1 MYDII
6 IQTLQKSLYL
16 QEETP
21 MLKKA
26 LSVIVAVVFVLCAAL
41 MTVSAADA
49 MEEYNYTEI
58 KSGYEGY
65 KPIPLLVI
73 VINFDADGDGKDAYK
88 EGKNTTVK
96 TSDAYKEQWAHSEE
110 SYWANSLFG
119 DEGNTMKNYFK
130 LMSKGNFWWT
140 PAEETYGE
148 ENNGIVYVTLNM
160 QHPGA
165 ISGQP
170 ASIGA
175 ARIPALQAA
184 AKYVDFAKY
193 DTDGNGGISWD
204 ELTVLFICGGRSTK
218 IDYSPTGYNI
228 WGMHSFQSPGTDW
241 YAHINGVRVMARKD
255 EAKYCVVGEMSYDG
269 KPIGFGTIAHELG
282 HVLGANDLY
291 TRGTNAVWC
300 GGPGDI
306 ALQGTGSGLGTLK
319 GVRALT
325 APSAID
331 PYYLIDYGF
340 EKAEVAQ
347 DGTYT
352 LYSRESDKGEYNIIK
367 INTGN
372 PKEYYLIENRYTKD
386 PSTYDAIPGAAKGI
400 QIWHVDESIMNGFL
414 VPNCY
419 TKGAPHA
426 PGLTPLYPNGN
437 TGGSAY
443 DNWSSKEG
451 KNLFDC
457 RKFKFIG
464 SDTWHTLL
472 SDEQAEKL
480 NLKIEMLS
488 ECGNE
493 MQIKVTGTVAVPV
506 DFKLSSTTTLD
517 TASVVGK
524 ITELN
529 CGSLNMITAVISK
542 KTDYSDPVATLYA
555 KPEENG
561 SFSFDF
567 TGLDSKSTYYAKITA
582 KGSNGESFR
591 ELKLYTKAPPK
602 VRTDDYSVYLYK
614 GMTKANRPYEVT
626 VKCGETLKYSFPM
639 EKSLEKFG
647 GWYYDV
653 DCTSPYNMATT
664 KDDCEPV
671 YLYARWIANDDA
683 VMLKIVNAKAKYE
696 VFAIKAGESFT
707 QPALEDNGGKTF
719 IGWYTDPQFTTEFVF
734 DEPIYDAGTVTIY
747 ARWEGDEPAPLATTT
762 PAATETTGTG
772 SSGGTTTTGTG
783 SSGGCKSIIGAGAS
797 FAVIGVIGAAL
808 VIGKKKEEQ

>member
-1 MYDII
+1 
-6 IQTLQKSLYL
+6 
-16 QEETP
+16 

-26 LSVIVAVVFVLCAAL
+26 LSVIVAVAFVLCAAF

-49 MEEYNYTEI
+49 MAEYNYTEI

-65 KPIPLLVI
+65 KPIPLLVL
-73 VINFDADGDGKDAYK
+73 VINFDADGDGKDAYE

-96 TSDAYKEQWAHSEE
+96 TSDAFKEQWAHSEE

-130 LMSKGNFWWT
+130 KMSKDNFWWE
-140 PAEETYGE
+140 PVEETYGE
-148 ENNGIVYVTLNM
+148 ENNGVVYVTLEM

-184 AKYVDFAKY
+184 AEYVDFAKY
-193 DTDGNGGISWD
+193 DTDGNGGLSWE
-204 ELTVLFICGGRSTK
+204 ELTVVYICGGRSTK

-228 WGMHSFQSPGTDW
+228 WGVHSFQSPGTDW
-241 YAHINGVRVMARKD
+241 YASINGVRVMARQD
-255 EAKYCVVGEMSYDG
+255 EAKYCAVGEMSYDG

-306 ALQGTGSGLGTLK
+306 ALQGGGSALGKLK
-319 GVRALT
+319 GVRDGE
-325 APSAID
+325 APAAID
-331 PYYLIDYGF
+331 PYYLLQYGF

-367 INTGN
+367 ISTAN

-386 PSTYDAIPGAAKGI
+386 ASSYDAIPGAAKGI
-400 QIWHVDESIMNGFL
+400 QIWHVDESIMNSFT

-419 TKGAPHA
+419 TNGSPHA
-426 PGLTPLYPNGN
+426 PGLTPLYPSGD
-437 TGGSAY
+437 TGGKNY
-443 DNWSSKEG
+443 DTWSSKEG
-451 KNLFDC
+451 KNLFDSHG
-457 RKFKFIG
+457 FKFVG
-464 SDTWHTLL
+464 SDTWYTLL
-472 SDEQAEKL
+472 TEEQAAQF

-488 ECGNE
+488 EVGNE
-493 MQIKVTGTVAVPV
+493 MRIKVTGTVAVPV
-506 DFKLSSTTTLD
+506 DFKFSYDTTVNS
-517 TASVVGK
+517 ASISGK
-524 ITELN
+524 ITDLN
-529 CGSLNMITAVISK
+529 AGTLNMITAVVSK
-542 KTDYSDPVATLYA
+542 KSDYSSPVETLYA

-567 TGLDSKSTYYAKITA
+567 SGLDSKSTYYTKITA
-582 KGSNGESFR
+582 KGSNGESVR

-614 GMTKANRPYEVT
+614 GMTAANRPYEVT

-671 YLYARWIANDDA
+671 YLYARWIANEDS
-683 VMLKIVNAKAKYE
+683 VTLKIVNAKAKYE
-696 VFAIKAGESFT
+696 VFAIKTGESFT
-707 QPALEDNGGKTF
+707 QPVLEDNNGKAF

-734 DEPIYDAGTVTIY
+734 DEPIYDAGTVTVY
-747 ARWEGDEPAPLATTT
+747 ARWEGDEPATTT
-762 PAATETTGTG
+762 TTVTETTSATSPESTSGTE
-772 SSGGTTTTGTG
+772 TTTGG
-783 SSGGCKSIIGAGAS
+783 KSSGGCGSVIGVGAS
-797 FAVIGVIGAAL
+797 FAMIGVIGAAL

>member
-1 MYDII
+1 
-6 IQTLQKSLYL
+6 
-16 QEETP
+16 

-26 LSVIVAVVFVLCAAL
+26 LSVIVAVAFVLCAAF

-49 MEEYNYTEI
+49 MAEYNYTEI

-65 KPIPLLVI
+65 KPIPLLVL
-73 VINFDADGDGKDAYK
+73 VINFDADGDGKDAYE

-96 TSDAYKEQWAHSEE
+96 TSDAFKEQWAHSEE

-130 LMSKGNFWWT
+130 KMSKDNFWWE
-140 PAEETYGE
+140 PVEETYGE
-148 ENNGIVYVTLNM
+148 ENNGVVYVTLEM

-184 AKYVDFAKY
+184 AEYVDFAKY
-193 DTDGNGGISWD
+193 DTDGNGGLSWE
-204 ELTVLFICGGRSTK
+204 ELTVVYICGGRSTK

-228 WGMHSFQSPGTDW
+228 WGVHSFQSPGTDW
-241 YAHINGVRVMARKD
+241 YASINGVRVMARQD
-255 EAKYCVVGEMSYDG
+255 EAKYCAVGEMSYDG

-306 ALQGTGSGLGTLK
+306 ALQGGGSALGKLK
-319 GVRALT
+319 GVRDGE
-325 APSAID
+325 APAAID
-331 PYYLIDYGF
+331 PYYLLQYGF

-367 INTGN
+367 ISTAN

-386 PSTYDAIPGAAKGI
+386 ASSYDAIPGAAKGI
-400 QIWHVDESIMNGFL
+400 QIWHVDESIMNSFT

-419 TKGAPHA
+419 TNGSPHA
-426 PGLTPLYPNGN
+426 PGLTPLYPNGD
-437 TGGSAY
+437 TGGKNY
-443 DNWSSKEG
+443 DTWSSKEG
-451 KNLFDC
+451 KNLFESHG
-457 RKFKFIG
+457 FKFVG
-464 SDTWHTLL
+464 SDTWYTLL
-472 SDEQAEKL
+472 TEEQAAQF

-488 ECGNE
+488 EVGNE
-493 MQIKVTGTVAVPV
+493 MRIKVTGTVAVPV
-506 DFKLSSTTTLD
+506 DFKFSYDTTVNS
-517 TASVVGK
+517 ASISGK
-524 ITELN
+524 ITDLN
-529 CGSLNMITAVISK
+529 AGTLNMITAVVSK
-542 KTDYSDPVATLYA
+542 KSDYSSPVETLYA

-567 TGLDSKSTYYAKITA
+567 SGLDSKSTYYTKITA
-582 KGSNGESFR
+582 KGSNGESVR

-614 GMTKANRPYEVT
+614 GMTAANRPYEVT

-647 GWYYDV
+647 GWYYDI

-671 YLYARWIANDDA
+671 YLYARWIANDNA

-696 VFAIKAGESFT
+696 VFAIKTGESFT
-707 QPALEDNGGKTF
+707 QPVLEDNNGKAF

-734 DEPIYDAGTVTIY
+734 DEPIYDAGTVTVY
-747 ARWEGDEPAPLATTT
+747 ARWEGDEPATTT
-762 PAATETTGTG
+762 TTVTETTSATSPESTSGTE
-772 SSGGTTTTGTG
+772 TTTGG
-783 SSGGCKSIIGAGAS
+783 KSSGGCGSVIGVGAS
-797 FAVIGVIGAAL
+797 FAMIGVIGAAL

>member
-1 MYDII
+1 
-6 IQTLQKSLYL
+6 
-16 QEETP
+16 

-26 LSVIVAVVFVLCAAL
+26 LSVIVAVAFVLCAAF

-49 MEEYNYTEI
+49 MAEYNYTEI

-65 KPIPLLVI
+65 KPVPLLVL

-130 LMSKGNFWWT
+130 LMSKGNFWWE
-140 PAEETYGE
+140 PVEETYGE
-148 ENNGIVYVTLNM
+148 ENNGVVYVTLNM

-184 AKYVDFAKY
+184 AEYVDFAKY
-193 DTDGNGGISWD
+193 DTDGNGGLSWE
-204 ELTVLFICGGRSTK
+204 ELTVVYICGGRSTK

-241 YAHINGVRVMARKD
+241 YAPINGVRVMARQD

-269 KPIGFGTIAHELG
+269 NPIGFGTIAHELG

-306 ALQGTGSGLGTLK
+306 ALQGGGSALGKLK
-319 GVRALT
+319 GVRDGE
-325 APSAID
+325 APAAID
-331 PYYLIDYGF
+331 PYYLLQYGF

-347 DGTYT
+347 DETYT

-367 INTGN
+367 ISTAN

-386 PSTYDAIPGAAKGI
+386 ASSYDAITGAAKGI
-400 QIWHVDESIMNGFL
+400 QIWHVDESIMNSFA

-419 TKGAPHA
+419 TNGSPHA
-426 PGLTPLYPNGN
+426 PGLTPLYPNGD
-437 TGGSAY
+437 TGGKNY
-443 DNWSSKEG
+443 DTWSSKEG
-451 KNLFDC
+451 KNLFDSHG
-457 RKFKFIG
+457 FKFVG
-464 SDTWHTLL
+464 SDTWYTLL
-472 SDEQAEKL
+472 TEEQAAQF

-488 ECGNE
+488 EVGNE

-506 DFKLSSTTTLD
+506 DFKFSYDTTVNS
-517 TASVVGK
+517 ASISGK
-524 ITELN
+524 ITDLN
-529 CGSLNMITAVISK
+529 AGTLNMITAVISK
-542 KTDYSDPVATLYA
+542 KSDYSDPVATLYA

-567 TGLDSKSTYYAKITA
+567 SGLDNKSTYYAKITA
-582 KGSNGESFR
+582 KGSNGEAVR

-614 GMTKANRPYEVT
+614 GMTAANRPYEVT

-671 YLYARWIANDDA
+671 YLYARWIANEDS
-683 VMLKIVNAKAKYE
+683 VTLKIVNAKAKYE
-696 VFAIKAGESFT
+696 VFAIKTGESFT
-707 QPALEDNGGKTF
+707 QPVLEDNNGKAF

-747 ARWEGDEPAPLATTT
+747 ARWEGDEPATTT
-762 PAATETTGTG
+762 TTVTETTSATSPESTSGT
-772 SSGGTTTTGTG
+772 GTTTDGK
-783 SSGGCKSIIGAGAS
+783 SSGGCGSVIGVGAS
-797 FAVIGVIGAAL
+797 FAMIGVIGAAL

>member
-1 MYDII
+1 
-6 IQTLQKSLYL
+6 
-16 QEETP
+16 

-26 LSVIVAVVFVLCAAL
+26 LSVIVAVAFVLCAAF

-49 MEEYNYTEI
+49 MAEYNYTEI

-65 KPIPLLVI
+65 KPIPLLVL
-73 VINFDADGDGKDAYK
+73 VINFDADGDGKDAYE

-96 TSDAYKEQWAHSEE
+96 TSDAFKEQWAHSEE
-110 SYWANSLFG
+110 SYWASSLFG

-130 LMSKGNFWWT
+130 KMSKDNFWWE
-140 PAEETYGE
+140 PVEETYGE
-148 ENNGIVYVTLNM
+148 ENNGVVYVTLEM

-184 AKYVDFAKY
+184 AEYVDFAKY
-193 DTDGNGGISWD
+193 DTDGNGGLSWE
-204 ELTVLFICGGRSTK
+204 ELTVVYICGGRSTK

-228 WGMHSFQSPGTDW
+228 WGVHSFQSPGTDW
-241 YAHINGVRVMARKD
+241 YASINGVRVMARQD
-255 EAKYCVVGEMSYDG
+255 EAKYCAVGEMSYDG

-306 ALQGTGSGLGTLK
+306 ALQGGGSALGKLK
-319 GVRALT
+319 GVRDGE
-325 APSAID
+325 APAAID
-331 PYYLIDYGF
+331 PYYLLQYGF

-367 INTGN
+367 ISTAN

-386 PSTYDAIPGAAKGI
+386 ASSYDAIPGAAKGI
-400 QIWHVDESIMNGFL
+400 QIWHVDESIMNSFT

-419 TKGAPHA
+419 TNGSPHA
-426 PGLTPLYPNGN
+426 PGLTPLYPNGD
-437 TGGSAY
+437 TGGKNY
-443 DNWSSKEG
+443 DTWSSKEG
-451 KNLFDC
+451 KNLFDSHG
-457 RKFKFIG
+457 FKFVG
-464 SDTWHTLL
+464 SDTWYTLL
-472 SDEQAEKL
+472 TEEQAAQF

-488 ECGNE
+488 EVGNE
-493 MQIKVTGTVAVPV
+493 MRIKVTGTVAVPV
-506 DFKLSSTTTLD
+506 DFKFSYDTTVNS
-517 TASVVGK
+517 ASISGK
-524 ITELN
+524 ITDLN
-529 CGSLNMITAVISK
+529 AGTLNMITAVISK
-542 KTDYSDPVATLYA
+542 KSDYSSPVETLYA

-567 TGLDSKSTYYAKITA
+567 SGLDSKSTYYTKITA
-582 KGSNGESFR
+582 KGSNGESVR

-614 GMTKANRPYEVT
+614 GMTAANRPYEVT

-647 GWYYDV
+647 GWYYDI

-671 YLYARWIANDDA
+671 YLYARWIANDNA

-696 VFAIKAGESFT
+696 VFAIKTGESFT
-707 QPALEDNGGKTF
+707 QPVLEDNNGKAF

-734 DEPIYDAGTVTIY
+734 DEPIYDAGTVTVY
-747 ARWEGDEPAPLATTT
+747 ARWEGDEPATTT
-762 PAATETTGTG
+762 TTVTETTSATSPESTSGTE
-772 SSGGTTTTGTG
+772 TTTGG
-783 SSGGCKSIIGAGAS
+783 KSSGGCGSVIGVGAS
-797 FAVIGVIGAAL
+797 FAMIGVIGAAL

>member
-1 MYDII
+1 
-6 IQTLQKSLYL
+6 
-16 QEETP
+16 

-26 LSVIVAVVFVLCAAL
+26 LSVIVAVAFVLCAAF

-49 MEEYNYTEI
+49 MAEYNYTEI

-65 KPIPLLVI
+65 KPIPLLVL
-73 VINFDADGDGKDAYK
+73 VINFDADGDGKDAYE

-96 TSDAYKEQWAHSEE
+96 TSDAFKEQWAHSEE

-130 LMSKGNFWWT
+130 KMSKDNFWWE
-140 PAEETYGE
+140 PVEETYGE
-148 ENNGIVYVTLNM
+148 ENNGVVYVTLEM

-184 AKYVDFAKY
+184 AEYVDFAKY
-193 DTDGNGGISWD
+193 DTDGNGGLSWE
-204 ELTVLFICGGRSTK
+204 ELTVVYICGGRSTK

-228 WGMHSFQSPGTDW
+228 WGVHSFQSPGTDW
-241 YAHINGVRVMARKD
+241 YASINGVRVMARQD
-255 EAKYCVVGEMSYDG
+255 EAKYCAVGEMSYDG

-306 ALQGTGSGLGTLK
+306 ALQGGGSALGKLK
-319 GVRALT
+319 GVRDGE
-325 APSAID
+325 APAAID
-331 PYYLIDYGF
+331 PYYLLQYGF

-367 INTGN
+367 ISTAN

-386 PSTYDAIPGAAKGI
+386 ASSYDAIPGAAKGI
-400 QIWHVDESIMNGFL
+400 QIWHVDESIMNSFT

-419 TKGAPHA
+419 TNGSPHA
-426 PGLTPLYPNGN
+426 PGLTPLYPNGD
-437 TGGSAY
+437 TGGKNY
-443 DNWSSKEG
+443 DTWSSKEG
-451 KNLFDC
+451 KNLFDSHG
-457 RKFKFIG
+457 FKFVG
-464 SDTWHTLL
+464 SDTWYTLL
-472 SDEQAEKL
+472 TEEQAAQF

-488 ECGNE
+488 EVGNE
-493 MQIKVTGTVAVPV
+493 MRIKVTGTVAVPV
-506 DFKLSSTTTLD
+506 DFKFSYDTTVNS
-517 TASVVGK
+517 ASISGK
-524 ITELN
+524 ITDLN
-529 CGSLNMITAVISK
+529 AGTLNMITAVVSK
-542 KTDYSDPVATLYA
+542 KSDYSSPVETLYA

-567 TGLDSKSTYYAKITA
+567 SGLDSKSTYYTKITA
-582 KGSNGESFR
+582 KGSNGESVR

-614 GMTKANRPYEVT
+614 GMTAANRPYEVT

-647 GWYYDV
+647 GWYYDI

-671 YLYARWIANDDA
+671 YLYARWIANDNA

-696 VFAIKAGESFT
+696 VFAIKTGESFT
-707 QPALEDNGGKTF
+707 QPVLEDNNGKAF

-734 DEPIYDAGTVTIY
+734 DEPIYDAGTVTVY
-747 ARWEGDEPAPLATTT
+747 ARWEGDEPATTT
-762 PAATETTGTG
+762 TTVTETTSATSPESTSGTE
-772 SSGGTTTTGTG
+772 TTTGG
-783 SSGGCKSIIGAGAS
+783 KSSGGCGSVIGVGAS
-797 FAVIGVIGAAL
+797 FAMIGVIGAAL

>member
-1 MYDII
+1 
-6 IQTLQKSLYL
+6 
-16 QEETP
+16 

-26 LSVIVAVVFVLCAAL
+26 LSVIVAVAFVLCAVF

-49 MEEYNYTEI
+49 MAEYNYTEI

-65 KPIPLLVI
+65 KPIPLLVL
-73 VINFDADGDGKDAYK
+73 VINFDADGDGKDAYE

-96 TSDAYKEQWAHSEE
+96 TSDAFKEQWAHSEE
-110 SYWANSLFG
+110 SYWASSLFG

-130 LMSKGNFWWT
+130 KMSKDNFWWE
-140 PAEETYGE
+140 PVEETYGE
-148 ENNGIVYVTLNM
+148 ENNGVVYVTLEM

-184 AKYVDFAKY
+184 AEYVDFAKY
-193 DTDGNGGISWD
+193 DTDGNGGLSWE
-204 ELTVLFICGGRSTK
+204 ELTVVYICGGRSTK

-228 WGMHSFQSPGTDW
+228 WGVHSFQSPGTDW
-241 YAHINGVRVMARKD
+241 YASINGVRVMARQD
-255 EAKYCVVGEMSYDG
+255 EAKYCAVGEMSYDG

-306 ALQGTGSGLGTLK
+306 ALQGGGSALGKLK
-319 GVRALT
+319 GVRDGE
-325 APSAID
+325 APAAID
-331 PYYLIDYGF
+331 PYYLLQYGF

-367 INTGN
+367 ISTAN

-386 PSTYDAIPGAAKGI
+386 ASSYDAIPGAAKGI
-400 QIWHVDESIMNGFL
+400 QIWHVDESIMNSFT

-419 TKGAPHA
+419 TNGSPHA
-426 PGLTPLYPNGN
+426 PGLTPLYPNGD
-437 TGGSAY
+437 TGGKNY
-443 DNWSSKEG
+443 DTWSSKEG
-451 KNLFDC
+451 KNLFDSHG
-457 RKFKFIG
+457 FKFVG
-464 SDTWHTLL
+464 SDTWYTLL
-472 SDEQAEKL
+472 TEEQAAQF

-488 ECGNE
+488 EVGNE
-493 MQIKVTGTVAVPV
+493 MRIKVTGTVAVPV
-506 DFKLSSTTTLD
+506 DFKFSYDTTVNS
-517 TASVVGK
+517 ASISGK
-524 ITELN
+524 ITDLN
-529 CGSLNMITAVISK
+529 SGTLNMITAVISK
-542 KTDYSDPVATLYA
+542 KSDYSSPVETLYA

-567 TGLDSKSTYYAKITA
+567 SGLDSKSTYYTKITA
-582 KGSNGESFR
+582 KGSNGESVR

-614 GMTKANRPYEVT
+614 GMTAANRPYEVT

-647 GWYYDV
+647 GWYYDI

-671 YLYARWIANDDA
+671 YLYARWIANDNA

-696 VFAIKAGESFT
+696 VFAIKTGESFT
-707 QPALEDNGGKTF
+707 QPVLEDNNGKAF
-719 IGWYTDPQFTTEFVF
+719 VGWYTDPQFTTEFVF
-734 DEPIYDAGTVTIY
+734 DEPIYDAGTVTVY
-747 ARWEGDEPAPLATTT
+747 ARWEGDEPATTT
-762 PAATETTGTG
+762 TTVTETTSATSPESTSGTE
-772 SSGGTTTTGTG
+772 TTTGG
-783 SSGGCKSIIGAGAS
+783 KSSGGCGSVIGVGAS
-797 FAVIGVIGAAL
+797 FAMIGVIGAAL

>member
-1 MYDII
+1 
-6 IQTLQKSLYL
+6 
-16 QEETP
+16 

-26 LSVIVAVVFVLCAAL
+26 LSVIVAVAFVLCAAF

-49 MEEYNYTEI
+49 MAEYNYTEI

-65 KPIPLLVI
+65 KPIPLLVL
-73 VINFDADGDGKDAYK
+73 VINFDADGDGKDAYE

-96 TSDAYKEQWAHSEE
+96 TSDAFKEQWAHSEE

-130 LMSKGNFWWT
+130 KMSKDNFWWE
-140 PAEETYGE
+140 PVEETYGE
-148 ENNGIVYVTLNM
+148 ENNGVVYVTLEM

-184 AKYVDFAKY
+184 AEYVDFAKY
-193 DTDGNGGISWD
+193 DTDGNGGLSWE
-204 ELTVLFICGGRSTK
+204 ELTVVYICGGRSTK

-228 WGMHSFQSPGTDW
+228 WGVHSFQSPGTDW
-241 YAHINGVRVMARKD
+241 YASINGVRVMARQD
-255 EAKYCVVGEMSYDG
+255 EAKYCAVGEMSYDG

-306 ALQGTGSGLGTLK
+306 ALQGGGSALGKLK
-319 GVRALT
+319 GVRDGE
-325 APSAID
+325 APAAID
-331 PYYLIDYGF
+331 PYYLLQYGF

-367 INTGN
+367 ISTAN

-386 PSTYDAIPGAAKGI
+386 ASSYDAIPGAAKGI
-400 QIWHVDESIMNGFL
+400 QIWHVDESIMNSFT

-419 TKGAPHA
+419 TNGSPHA
-426 PGLTPLYPNGN
+426 PGLTPLYPSGD
-437 TGGSAY
+437 TGGKNY
-443 DNWSSKEG
+443 DTWSSKEG
-451 KNLFDC
+451 KNLFDSHG
-457 RKFKFIG
+457 FKFVG
-464 SDTWHTLL
+464 SDTWYTLL
-472 SDEQAEKL
+472 TEEQAAQF

-488 ECGNE
+488 EVGNE
-493 MQIKVTGTVAVPV
+493 MRIKVTGTVAVPV
-506 DFKLSSTTTLD
+506 DFKFSYDTTVNS
-517 TASVVGK
+517 ASISGK
-524 ITELN
+524 ITDLN
-529 CGSLNMITAVISK
+529 AGTLNMITAVVSK
-542 KTDYSDPVATLYA
+542 KSDYSSPVETLYA

-567 TGLDSKSTYYAKITA
+567 SGLDSKSTYYTKITA
-582 KGSNGESFR
+582 KGSNGESVR

-614 GMTKANRPYEVT
+614 GMTAANRPYEVT

-647 GWYYDV
+647 GWYYDI

-671 YLYARWIANDDA
+671 YLYARWIANDNA
-683 VMLKIVNAKAKYE
+683 VMLKIVNAKANYE
-696 VFAIKAGESFT
+696 VFAIKTGESFT
-707 QPALEDNGGKTF
+707 QPVLEDNNGKAF
-719 IGWYTDPQFTTEFVF
+719 VGWYTDPQFTTEFVF
-734 DEPIYDAGTVTIY
+734 DEPIYDAGTVTVY
-747 ARWEGDEPAPLATTT
+747 ARWEGDEPATTT
-762 PAATETTGTG
+762 TTVTETTSATSPESTSGTE
-772 SSGGTTTTGTG
+772 TTTGG
-783 SSGGCKSIIGAGAS
+783 KSSGGCGSVIGVGAS
-797 FAVIGVIGAAL
+797 FAMIGVIGAAL

>member
-1 MYDII
+1 
-6 IQTLQKSLYL
+6 
-16 QEETP
+16 

-26 LSVIVAVVFVLCAAL
+26 LSVIVAVAFVLCAAF

-49 MEEYNYTEI
+49 MAEYNYTEI

-65 KPIPLLVI
+65 KPIPLLVL
-73 VINFDADGDGKDAYK
+73 VINFDADGDGKDAYE

-96 TSDAYKEQWAHSEE
+96 TSDAFKEQWAHSEE

-130 LMSKGNFWWT
+130 KMSKDNFWWE
-140 PAEETYGE
+140 PVEETYGE
-148 ENNGIVYVTLNM
+148 ENNGVVYVTLEM

-184 AKYVDFAKY
+184 AEYVDFAKY
-193 DTDGNGGISWD
+193 DTDGNGGLSWE
-204 ELTVLFICGGRSTK
+204 ELTVVYICGGRSTK

-228 WGMHSFQSPGTDW
+228 WGVHSFQSPGTDW
-241 YAHINGVRVMARKD
+241 YASINGVRVMARQD
-255 EAKYCVVGEMSYDG
+255 EAKYCAVGEMSYDG
-269 KPIGFGTIAHELG
+269 KPIGFGTIAHELC

-306 ALQGTGSGLGTLK
+306 ALQGGGSALGKLK
-319 GVRALT
+319 GVRDGE
-325 APSAID
+325 APAAID
-331 PYYLIDYGF
+331 PYYLLQYGF

-367 INTGN
+367 ISTAN

-386 PSTYDAIPGAAKGI
+386 ASSYDAIPGAAKGI
-400 QIWHVDESIMNGFL
+400 QIWHVDESIMNSFT

-419 TKGAPHA
+419 TNGSPHA
-426 PGLTPLYPNGN
+426 PGLTPLYPNGD
-437 TGGSAY
+437 TGGKNY
-443 DNWSSKEG
+443 DTWSSKEG
-451 KNLFDC
+451 KNLFDSHG
-457 RKFKFIG
+457 FKFVG
-464 SDTWHTLL
+464 SDTWYTLL
-472 SDEQAEKL
+472 TEEQAAQF

-488 ECGNE
+488 EVGNE
-493 MQIKVTGTVAVPV
+493 MRIKVTGTVAVPV
-506 DFKLSSTTTLD
+506 DFKFSYDTTVNS
-517 TASVVGK
+517 ASISGK
-524 ITELN
+524 ITDLN
-529 CGSLNMITAVISK
+529 AGTLNMITAVVSK
-542 KTDYSDPVATLYA
+542 KSDYSSPVETLYA

-567 TGLDSKSTYYAKITA
+567 SGLDSKSTYYTKITA
-582 KGSNGESFR
+582 KGSNGESVR

-614 GMTKANRPYEVT
+614 GMTAANRPYEVT

-647 GWYYDV
+647 GWYYDI

-671 YLYARWIANDDA
+671 YLYARWIANDNA

-696 VFAIKAGESFT
+696 VFAIKTGESFT
-707 QPALEDNGGKTF
+707 QPVLEDNNGKAF

-734 DEPIYDAGTVTIY
+734 DEPIYDAGTITVY
-747 ARWEGDEPAPLATTT
+747 ARWEGDEPATTT
-762 PAATETTGTG
+762 TTVTETTSATSPESTSGTE
-772 SSGGTTTTGTG
+772 TTTGG
-783 SSGGCKSIIGAGAS
+783 KSSGGCGSVIGVGAS
-797 FAVIGVIGAAL
+797 FAMIGVIGAAL

>member
-1 MYDII
+1 
-6 IQTLQKSLYL
+6 
-16 QEETP
+16 

-26 LSVIVAVVFVLCAAL
+26 LSVIVAVAFVLCAAF

-49 MEEYNYTEI
+49 MAEYNYTEI

-65 KPIPLLVI
+65 KPIPLLVL
-73 VINFDADGDGKDAYK
+73 VINFDADGDGKDAYE

-130 LMSKGNFWWT
+130 KMSKDNFWWE
-140 PAEETYGE
+140 PVEETYGE
-148 ENNGIVYVTLNM
+148 ENNGVVYVTLEM

-184 AKYVDFAKY
+184 AEYVDFAKY
-193 DTDGNGGISWD
+193 DTDGNGGLSWE
-204 ELTVLFICGGRSTK
+204 ELTVVYICGGRSTK

-228 WGMHSFQSPGTDW
+228 WGVHSFQSPGTDW
-241 YAHINGVRVMARKD
+241 YASINGVRVMARQD
-255 EAKYCVVGEMSYDG
+255 EAKYCAVGEMSYDG

-306 ALQGTGSGLGTLK
+306 ALQGGGSALGKLK
-319 GVRALT
+319 GVRDGE
-325 APSAID
+325 APAAID
-331 PYYLIDYGF
+331 PYYLLQYGF

-367 INTGN
+367 ISTAN

-386 PSTYDAIPGAAKGI
+386 ASSYDAIPGAAKGI
-400 QIWHVDESIMNGFL
+400 QIWHVDESIMNSFT

-419 TKGAPHA
+419 TNGSPHA
-426 PGLTPLYPNGN
+426 PGLTPLYPNGD
-437 TGGSAY
+437 TGGKNY
-443 DNWSSKEG
+443 DTWSSKEG
-451 KNLFDC
+451 KNLFDSHG
-457 RKFKFIG
+457 FKFVG
-464 SDTWHTLL
+464 SDTWYTLL
-472 SDEQAEKL
+472 TEEQAAQF

-488 ECGNE
+488 EVGNE
-493 MQIKVTGTVAVPV
+493 MRIKVTGTVAVPV
-506 DFKLSSTTTLD
+506 DFKFSYDTTVNS
-517 TASVVGK
+517 ASISGK
-524 ITELN
+524 ITDLN
-529 CGSLNMITAVISK
+529 SGTLNMITAVVSK
-542 KTDYSDPVATLYA
+542 KSDYSSPVETLYA

-567 TGLDSKSTYYAKITA
+567 SGLDSKSTYYTKITA
-582 KGSNGESFR
+582 KGSNGESVR

-614 GMTKANRPYEVT
+614 GMTAANRPYEVT

-647 GWYYDV
+647 GWYYDI

-671 YLYARWIANDDA
+671 YLYARWIANDNA

-696 VFAIKAGESFT
+696 VFAIKTGESFT
-707 QPALEDNGGKTF
+707 QPVLEDNNGKAF
-719 IGWYTDPQFTTEFVF
+719 VGWYTDPQFTTEFVF
-734 DEPIYDAGTVTIY
+734 DEPIYDAGTVTVY
-747 ARWEGDEPAPLATTT
+747 ARWEGDEPATTT
-762 PAATETTGTG
+762 TTVTETTSATSPESTSGTE
-772 SSGGTTTTGTG
+772 TTTGG
-783 SSGGCKSIIGAGAS
+783 KSSGGCGSVIGVGAS
-797 FAVIGVIGAAL
+797 FAMIGVIGAAL

>member
-1 MYDII
+1 
-6 IQTLQKSLYL
+6 
-16 QEETP
+16 

-26 LSVIVAVVFVLCAAL
+26 LSVIVAVAFVLCAAF

-49 MEEYNYTEI
+49 MAEYNYTEI

-65 KPIPLLVI
+65 KPIPLLVL
-73 VINFDADGDGKDAYK
+73 VINFDADGDGKDAYE

-96 TSDAYKEQWAHSEE
+96 TSDAFKEQWAHSEE

-130 LMSKGNFWWT
+130 KMSKDNFWWE
-140 PAEETYGE
+140 PVEETYGE
-148 ENNGIVYVTLNM
+148 ENNGVVYVTLEM

-184 AKYVDFAKY
+184 AEYVDFAKY
-193 DTDGNGGISWD
+193 DTDGNGGLSWE
-204 ELTVLFICGGRSTK
+204 ELTVVYICGGRSTK

-228 WGMHSFQSPGTDW
+228 WGVHSFQSPGTDW
-241 YAHINGVRVMARKD
+241 YASINGVRVMARQD
-255 EAKYCVVGEMSYDG
+255 EAKYCAVGEMSYDG

-306 ALQGTGSGLGTLK
+306 ALQGGGSALGKLK
-319 GVRALT
+319 GVRDGE
-325 APSAID
+325 APAAID
-331 PYYLIDYGF
+331 PYYLLQYGF

-367 INTGN
+367 ISTAN

-386 PSTYDAIPGAAKGI
+386 ASSYDAIPGAAKGI
-400 QIWHVDESIMNGFL
+400 QIWHVDESIMNSFT

-419 TKGAPHA
+419 TNGSPHA
-426 PGLTPLYPNGN
+426 PGLTPLYPNGD
-437 TGGSAY
+437 TGGKNY
-443 DNWSSKEG
+443 DTWSSKEG
-451 KNLFDC
+451 KNLFDSHG
-457 RKFKFIG
+457 FKFVG
-464 SDTWHTLL
+464 SDTWYTLL
-472 SDEQAEKL
+472 TEEQAAQF

-488 ECGNE
+488 EVGNE
-493 MQIKVTGTVAVPV
+493 MRIKVTGTVAVPV
-506 DFKLSSTTTLD
+506 DFKFSYDTTVNS
-517 TASVVGK
+517 ASISGK
-524 ITELN
+524 ITDLN
-529 CGSLNMITAVISK
+529 AGTLNMITAVVSK
-542 KTDYSDPVATLYA
+542 KSDYSSPVETLYA

-567 TGLDSKSTYYAKITA
+567 SGLDSKSTYYTKITA
-582 KGSNGESFR
+582 KGSNGESVR

-614 GMTKANRPYEVT
+614 GMTAANRPYEVT

-647 GWYYDV
+647 GWYYDI

-671 YLYARWIANDDA
+671 YLYARWIANDNA

-696 VFAIKAGESFT
+696 VFAIKTGESFT
-707 QPALEDNGGKTF
+707 QPVLEDNNGKAF

-734 DEPIYDAGTVTIY
+734 DEPIYDAGTVTVY
-747 ARWEGDEPAPLATTT
+747 ARWEGDEPATTT
-762 PAATETTGTG
+762 TTVTETISATSPESTSGTETTTG
-772 SSGGTTTTGTG
+772 GK
-783 SSGGCKSIIGAGAS
+783 SSGGCGSVIGVGAS
-797 FAVIGVIGAAL
+797 FAMIGVIGAAL

>member
-1 MYDII
+1 
-6 IQTLQKSLYL
+6 
-16 QEETP
+16 

-26 LSVIVAVVFVLCAAL
+26 LSVIVAVAFVLCAAF

-49 MEEYNYTEI
+49 MAEYNYTEI

-65 KPIPLLVI
+65 KPIPLLVL
-73 VINFDADGDGKDAYK
+73 VINFDADGDGKDAYE

-110 SYWANSLFG
+110 SYWASSLFG

-130 LMSKGNFWWT
+130 KMSKDNFWWE
-140 PAEETYGE
+140 PVEETYGE
-148 ENNGIVYVTLNM
+148 ENNGVVYVTLEM

-184 AKYVDFAKY
+184 AEYVDFAKY
-193 DTDGNGGISWD
+193 DTDGNGGLSWE
-204 ELTVLFICGGRSTK
+204 ELTVVYICGGRSTK

-228 WGMHSFQSPGTDW
+228 WGVHSFQSPGTDW
-241 YAHINGVRVMARKD
+241 YASINGVRVMARQD
-255 EAKYCVVGEMSYDG
+255 EAKYCAVGEMSYDG

-306 ALQGTGSGLGTLK
+306 ALQGGGSALGKLK
-319 GVRALT
+319 GVRDGE
-325 APSAID
+325 APAAID
-331 PYYLIDYGF
+331 PYYLLQYGF

-367 INTGN
+367 ISTAN

-386 PSTYDAIPGAAKGI
+386 ASSYDAIPGAAKGI
-400 QIWHVDESIMNGFL
+400 QIWHVDESIMNSFT

-419 TKGAPHA
+419 TNGSPHA
-426 PGLTPLYPNGN
+426 PGLTPLYPNGD
-437 TGGSAY
+437 TGGKNY
-443 DNWSSKEG
+443 DTWSSKEG
-451 KNLFDC
+451 KNLFDSHG
-457 RKFKFIG
+457 FKFVG
-464 SDTWHTLL
+464 SDTWYTLL
-472 SDEQAEKL
+472 TEEQAAQF

-488 ECGNE
+488 EVGNE
-493 MQIKVTGTVAVPV
+493 MRIKVTGTVAVPV
-506 DFKLSSTTTLD
+506 DFKFSYDTTVNS
-517 TASVVGK
+517 ASISGK
-524 ITELN
+524 ITDLN
-529 CGSLNMITAVISK
+529 AGTLNMITAVVSK
-542 KTDYSDPVATLYA
+542 KSDYSSPVETLYA

-567 TGLDSKSTYYAKITA
+567 SGLDSKSTYYTKITA
-582 KGSNGESFR
+582 KGSNGESVR

-614 GMTKANRPYEVT
+614 GMTAANRPYEVT

-671 YLYARWIANDDA
+671 YLYARWIANEDS
-683 VMLKIVNAKAKYE
+683 VTLKIVNAKAKYE
-696 VFAIKAGESFT
+696 VFAIKTGESFT
-707 QPALEDNGGKTF
+707 QPVLEDNNGKAF

-734 DEPIYDAGTVTIY
+734 DEPIYDAGTVTVY
-747 ARWEGDEPAPLATTT
+747 ARWEGDEPATTT
-762 PAATETTGTG
+762 TTVTETTSATSPESTSGTE
-772 SSGGTTTTGTG
+772 TTTGG
-783 SSGGCKSIIGAGAS
+783 KSSGGCGSVIGVGAS
-797 FAVIGVIGAAL
+797 FAMIGVIGAAL

>member
-1 MYDII
+1 
-6 IQTLQKSLYL
+6 
-16 QEETP
+16 

-26 LSVIVAVVFVLCAAL
+26 LSVIVAVAFVLCAAF

-49 MEEYNYTEI
+49 MAEYNYTEI

-65 KPIPLLVI
+65 KPIPLLVL
-73 VINFDADGDGKDAYK
+73 VINFDADGDGKDAYE

-96 TSDAYKEQWAHSEE
+96 TSDAFKEQWAHSEE

-130 LMSKGNFWWT
+130 KMSKDNFWWE
-140 PAEETYGE
+140 PVEETYGE
-148 ENNGIVYVTLNM
+148 ENNGVVYVTLEM

-184 AKYVDFAKY
+184 AEYVDFAKY
-193 DTDGNGGISWD
+193 DTDGNGGLSWE
-204 ELTVLFICGGRSTK
+204 ELTVVYICGGRSTK

-228 WGMHSFQSPGTDW
+228 WGVHSFQSPGTDW
-241 YAHINGVRVMARKD
+241 YASINGVRVMARQD
-255 EAKYCVVGEMSYDG
+255 EAKYCAVGEMSYDG

-306 ALQGTGSGLGTLK
+306 ALQGGGSALGKLK
-319 GVRALT
+319 GVRDGE
-325 APSAID
+325 APAAID
-331 PYYLIDYGF
+331 PYYLLQYGF

-367 INTGN
+367 ISTAN

-386 PSTYDAIPGAAKGI
+386 ASSYDAIPGAAKGI
-400 QIWHVDESIMNGFL
+400 QIWHVDESIMNSFT

-419 TKGAPHA
+419 TNGSPHA
-426 PGLTPLYPNGN
+426 PGLTPLYPNGD
-437 TGGSAY
+437 TGGKNY
-443 DNWSSKEG
+443 DTWSSKEG
-451 KNLFDC
+451 KNLFDSHG
-457 RKFKFIG
+457 FKFVG
-464 SDTWHTLL
+464 SDTWYTLL
-472 SDEQAEKL
+472 TEEQAAQF

-488 ECGNE
+488 EVGNE
-493 MQIKVTGTVAVPV
+493 MRIKVTGTVAVPV
-506 DFKLSSTTTLD
+506 DFKFSYDTTVNS
-517 TASVVGK
+517 ASISGK
-524 ITELN
+524 ITDLN
-529 CGSLNMITAVISK
+529 AGTLNMITAVVSK
-542 KTDYSDPVATLYA
+542 KSDYSSPVETLYA

-567 TGLDSKSTYYAKITA
+567 SGLDSKSTYYTKITA
-582 KGSNGESFR
+582 KGSNGESVR

-614 GMTKANRPYEVT
+614 GMTAANRPYEVT

-647 GWYYDV
+647 GWYYDI

-671 YLYARWIANDDA
+671 YLYARWIANDNA

-696 VFAIKAGESFT
+696 VFAIKTGESFT
-707 QPALEDNGGKTF
+707 QPVLEDNNGKAF
-719 IGWYTDPQFTTEFVF
+719 VGWYTDPQFTTEFVF
-734 DEPIYDAGTVTIY
+734 DEPIYDAGTVTVY
-747 ARWEGDEPAPLATTT
+747 ARWEGDEPATTT
-762 PAATETTGTG
+762 TTVTETTSATSPESTSGTE
-772 SSGGTTTTGTG
+772 TTTGG
-783 SSGGCKSIIGAGAS
+783 KSSGRCGSVIGVGAS
-797 FAVIGVIGAAL
+797 FAMIGVIGAAL

>member
-1 MYDII
+1 
-6 IQTLQKSLYL
+6 
-16 QEETP
+16 

-26 LSVIVAVVFVLCAAL
+26 LSVIVAVAFVLCAAF

-49 MEEYNYTEI
+49 MAEYNYTEI

-65 KPIPLLVI
+65 KPIPLLVL
-73 VINFDADGDGKDAYK
+73 VINFDADGDGKDAYE

-96 TSDAYKEQWAHSEE
+96 TSDAFKEQWAHSEE

-130 LMSKGNFWWT
+130 KMSKDNFWWE
-140 PAEETYGE
+140 PVEETYGE
-148 ENNGIVYVTLNM
+148 ENNGVVYVTLEM

-184 AKYVDFAKY
+184 AEYVDFAKY
-193 DTDGNGGISWD
+193 DTDGNGGLSWE
-204 ELTVLFICGGRSTK
+204 ELTVVYICGGRSTK

-228 WGMHSFQSPGTDW
+228 WGVHSFQSPGTDW
-241 YAHINGVRVMARKD
+241 YASINGVRVMARQD
-255 EAKYCVVGEMSYDG
+255 EAKYCAVGEMSYDG

-306 ALQGTGSGLGTLK
+306 ALQGGGSALGKLK
-319 GVRALT
+319 GVRDGE
-325 APSAID
+325 APAAID
-331 PYYLIDYGF
+331 PYYLLQYGF

-367 INTGN
+367 ISTAN

-386 PSTYDAIPGAAKGI
+386 ASSYDAIPGAAKGI
-400 QIWHVDESIMNGFL
+400 QIWHVDESIMNSFT

-419 TKGAPHA
+419 TNGSPHA
-426 PGLTPLYPNGN
+426 PGLTPLYPNGD
-437 TGGSAY
+437 TGGKNY
-443 DNWSSKEG
+443 DTWSSKEG
-451 KNLFDC
+451 KNLFDSHG
-457 RKFKFIG
+457 FKFVG
-464 SDTWHTLL
+464 SDTWYTLL
-472 SDEQAEKL
+472 TEEQAAQF

-488 ECGNE
+488 EVGNE
-493 MQIKVTGTVAVPV
+493 MRIKVTGTVAVPV
-506 DFKLSSTTTLD
+506 DFKFSYDTTVNS
-517 TASVVGK
+517 ASISGK
-524 ITELN
+524 ITDLN
-529 CGSLNMITAVISK
+529 AGTLNMITAVVSK
-542 KTDYSDPVATLYA
+542 KSDYSSPVETLYA

-567 TGLDSKSTYYAKITA
+567 SGLDSKSTYYTKITA
-582 KGSNGESFR
+582 KGSNGESVR

-614 GMTKANRPYEVT
+614 GMTAANRPYEVT

-671 YLYARWIANDDA
+671 YLYARWIANDNA

-696 VFAIKAGESFT
+696 VFAIKTGESFT
-707 QPALEDNGGKTF
+707 QPVLEDNNGKAF
-719 IGWYTDPQFTTEFVF
+719 VGWYTDPQFTTEFVF
-734 DEPIYDAGTVTIY
+734 DEPIYDAGTVTVY
-747 ARWEGDEPAPLATTT
+747 ARWEGDEPATTT
-762 PAATETTGTG
+762 TTVTETTSATSPESTSGTE
-772 SSGGTTTTGTG
+772 TTTGG
-783 SSGGCKSIIGAGAS
+783 KSSGGCGSVIGVGAS
-797 FAVIGVIGAAL
+797 FAMIGVIGAAL

>member
-1 MYDII
+1 
-6 IQTLQKSLYL
+6 
-16 QEETP
+16 

-26 LSVIVAVVFVLCAAL
+26 LSVIVAVAFVLCAAF

-49 MEEYNYTEI
+49 MAEYNYTEI

-65 KPIPLLVI
+65 KPIPLLVL
-73 VINFDADGDGKDAYK
+73 VINFDADGDGKDAYE

-96 TSDAYKEQWAHSEE
+96 TSDAFKEQWAHSEE
-110 SYWANSLFG
+110 SYWASSLFG

-130 LMSKGNFWWT
+130 KMSKDNFWWE
-140 PAEETYGE
+140 PVEETYGE
-148 ENNGIVYVTLNM
+148 ENNGVVYVTLEM

-184 AKYVDFAKY
+184 AEYVDFAKY
-193 DTDGNGGISWD
+193 DTDGNGGLSWE
-204 ELTVLFICGGRSTK
+204 ELTVVYICGGRSTK

-228 WGMHSFQSPGTDW
+228 WGVHSFQSPGIDR
-241 YAHINGVRVMARKD
+241 YASINGVRVMARQD
-255 EAKYCVVGEMSYDG
+255 EAKYCAVGEMSYDG

-306 ALQGTGSGLGTLK
+306 ALQGGGSALGKLK
-319 GVRALT
+319 GVRDGE
-325 APSAID
+325 APAAID
-331 PYYLIDYGF
+331 PYYLLQYGF

-367 INTGN
+367 ISTAN

-386 PSTYDAIPGAAKGI
+386 ASSYDAIPGAAKGI
-400 QIWHVDESIMNGFL
+400 QIWHVDESIMNSFT

-419 TKGAPHA
+419 TNGSPHA
-426 PGLTPLYPNGN
+426 PGLTPLYPSGD
-437 TGGSAY
+437 TGGKNY
-443 DNWSSKEG
+443 DTWSSKEG
-451 KNLFDC
+451 KNLFDSHG
-457 RKFKFIG
+457 FKFVG
-464 SDTWHTLL
+464 SDTWYTLL
-472 SDEQAEKL
+472 TEEQAAQF

-488 ECGNE
+488 EVGNE
-493 MQIKVTGTVAVPV
+493 MRIKVTGTVAVPV
-506 DFKLSSTTTLD
+506 DFKFSYDTTVNS
-517 TASVVGK
+517 ASISGK
-524 ITELN
+524 ITDLN
-529 CGSLNMITAVISK
+529 SGTLNMITAVVSK
-542 KTDYSDPVATLYA
+542 KSDYSSPVETLYA

-567 TGLDSKSTYYAKITA
+567 SGLDSKSTYYTKITA
-582 KGSNGESFR
+582 KGSNGESVR

-614 GMTKANRPYEVT
+614 GMTAANRPYEVT

-671 YLYARWIANDDA
+671 YLYARWIANEDS
-683 VMLKIVNAKAKYE
+683 VTLKIVNAKAKYE
-696 VFAIKAGESFT
+696 VFAIKTGESFT
-707 QPALEDNGGKTF
+707 QPVLEDNNGKAF

-734 DEPIYDAGTVTIY
+734 DEPIYDAGTVTVY
-747 ARWEGDEPAPLATTT
+747 ARWEGDEPATTT
-762 PAATETTGTG
+762 TTVTETTSATSPESTSGTE
-772 SSGGTTTTGTG
+772 TTTGG
-783 SSGGCKSIIGAGAS
+783 KSSGGCGSVIGVGAS
-797 FAVIGVIGAAL
+797 FAMIGVIGAAL

>member
-1 MYDII
+1 
-6 IQTLQKSLYL
+6 
-16 QEETP
+16 

-26 LSVIVAVVFVLCAAL
+26 LSVIVAVAFVLCAAF

-49 MEEYNYTEI
+49 MAEYNYTEI

-65 KPIPLLVI
+65 KPIPLLVL
-73 VINFDADGDGKDAYK
+73 VINFDADGDGKDAYE

-96 TSDAYKEQWAHSEE
+96 TSDAFKEQWAHSEE

-130 LMSKGNFWWT
+130 KMSKDNFWWE
-140 PAEETYGE
+140 PVEETYGE
-148 ENNGIVYVTLNM
+148 ENNGVVYVTLEM

-184 AKYVDFAKY
+184 AEYVDFAKY
-193 DTDGNGGISWD
+193 DTDGNGGLSWE
-204 ELTVLFICGGRSTK
+204 ELTVVYICGGRSTK

-228 WGMHSFQSPGTDW
+228 WGVHSFQSPGTDW
-241 YAHINGVRVMARKD
+241 YASINGVRVMARQD
-255 EAKYCVVGEMSYDG
+255 EAKYCAVGEMSYDG

-306 ALQGTGSGLGTLK
+306 ALQGGGSALGKLK
-319 GVRALT
+319 GVRDGE
-325 APSAID
+325 APAAID
-331 PYYLIDYGF
+331 PYYLLQYGF

-367 INTGN
+367 ISTAN

-386 PSTYDAIPGAAKGI
+386 ASSYDAIPGAAKGI
-400 QIWHVDESIMNGFL
+400 QIWHVDESIMNSFT

-419 TKGAPHA
+419 TNGSPHA
-426 PGLTPLYPNGN
+426 PGLTPLYPSGD
-437 TGGSAY
+437 TGGKNY
-443 DNWSSKEG
+443 DTWSSKEG
-451 KNLFDC
+451 KNLFDSHG
-457 RKFKFIG
+457 FKFVG
-464 SDTWHTLL
+464 SDTWYTLL
-472 SDEQAEKL
+472 TEEQAVQF

-488 ECGNE
+488 EVGNE
-493 MQIKVTGTVAVPV
+493 MRIKVTGTVAVPV
-506 DFKLSSTTTLD
+506 DFKFSYDTTVNS
-517 TASVVGK
+517 ASISGK
-524 ITELN
+524 ITDLN
-529 CGSLNMITAVISK
+529 AGTLNMITAVVSK
-542 KTDYSDPVATLYA
+542 KSDYSSPVETLYA

-567 TGLDSKSTYYAKITA
+567 SGLDSKSTYYTKITA
-582 KGSNGESFR
+582 KGSNGESVR

-614 GMTKANRPYEVT
+614 GMTAANRPYEVT

-647 GWYYDV
+647 GWYYDI

-671 YLYARWIANDDA
+671 YLYARWIANDNA

-696 VFAIKAGESFT
+696 VFAIKTGESFT
-707 QPALEDNGGKTF
+707 QPVLEDNNGKAF
-719 IGWYTDPQFTTEFVF
+719 VGWYTDPQFTTEFVF
-734 DEPIYDAGTVTIY
+734 DEPIYDAGTVTVY
-747 ARWEGDEPAPLATTT
+747 ARWEGDEPATTT
-762 PAATETTGTG
+762 TTVTETTSATSPESTSGTE
-772 SSGGTTTTGTG
+772 TTTGG
-783 SSGGCKSIIGAGAS
+783 KSSGGCGSVIGVGAS
-797 FAVIGVIGAAL
+797 FAMIGVIGAAL

>member
-1 MYDII
+1 
-6 IQTLQKSLYL
+6 
-16 QEETP
+16 

-26 LSVIVAVVFVLCAAL
+26 LSVIVAVAFVLCAAF

-49 MEEYNYTEI
+49 MAEYNYTEI

-65 KPIPLLVI
+65 KPIPLLVL
-73 VINFDADGDGKDAYK
+73 VINFDADGDGKDAYE

-96 TSDAYKEQWAHSEE
+96 TSDAFKEQWAHSEE

-130 LMSKGNFWWT
+130 KMSKDNFWWE
-140 PAEETYGE
+140 PVEETYGE
-148 ENNGIVYVTLNM
+148 ENNGVVYVTLEM

-184 AKYVDFAKY
+184 AEYVDFAKY
-193 DTDGNGGISWD
+193 DTDGNGGLSWE
-204 ELTVLFICGGRSTK
+204 ELTVVYICGGRSTK

-228 WGMHSFQSPGTDW
+228 WGVHSFQSPGTDW
-241 YAHINGVRVMARKD
+241 YASINGVRVMARQD
-255 EAKYCVVGEMSYDG
+255 EAKYCAVGEMSYDG

-306 ALQGTGSGLGTLK
+306 ALQGGGSALGKLK
-319 GVRALT
+319 GVRDGE
-325 APSAID
+325 APAAID
-331 PYYLIDYGF
+331 PYYLLQYGF

-367 INTGN
+367 ISTAN

-386 PSTYDAIPGAAKGI
+386 ASSYDAIPGAAKGI
-400 QIWHVDESIMNGFL
+400 QIWHVDESIMNSFT

-419 TKGAPHA
+419 TNGSPHA
-426 PGLTPLYPNGN
+426 PGLTPLYPNGD
-437 TGGSAY
+437 TGGKNY
-443 DNWSSKEG
+443 DTWSSKEG
-451 KNLFDC
+451 KNLFDSHG
-457 RKFKFIG
+457 FKFVG
-464 SDTWHTLL
+464 SDTWYTLL
-472 SDEQAEKL
+472 TEEQAAQF

-488 ECGNE
+488 EVGNE
-493 MQIKVTGTVAVPV
+493 MRIKVTGTVAVPV
-506 DFKLSSTTTLD
+506 DFKFSYDTTVNS
-517 TASVVGK
+517 ASISGK
-524 ITELN
+524 ITDLN
-529 CGSLNMITAVISK
+529 AGTLNMITAVISK
-542 KTDYSDPVATLYA
+542 KSDYSSPVETLYA

-567 TGLDSKSTYYAKITA
+567 SGLDSKSTYYTKITA
-582 KGSNGESFR
+582 KGSNGESVR

-614 GMTKANRPYEVT
+614 GMTAANRPYEVT

-647 GWYYDV
+647 GWYYDI

-671 YLYARWIANDDA
+671 YLYARWIANDNA

-696 VFAIKAGESFT
+696 VFAIKTGESFT
-707 QPALEDNGGKTF
+707 QPVLEDNNGKAF
-719 IGWYTDPQFTTEFVF
+719 VGWYTDPQFTTEFVF
-734 DEPIYDAGTVTIY
+734 DEPIYDAGTVTVY
-747 ARWEGDEPAPLATTT
+747 ARWEGDEPATTT
-762 PAATETTGTG
+762 TTVTETTSATSPESTSGTE
-772 SSGGTTTTGTG
+772 TTTGG
-783 SSGGCKSIIGAGAS
+783 KSSGGCGSVIGVGAS
-797 FAVIGVIGAAL
+797 FAMIGVIGAAL

>member
-1 MYDII
+1 
-6 IQTLQKSLYL
+6 
-16 QEETP
+16 

-26 LSVIVAVVFVLCAAL
+26 LSVIVAVAFVLCAAF

-49 MEEYNYTEI
+49 MAEYNYTEI

-65 KPIPLLVI
+65 KPVPLLVL
-73 VINFDADGDGKDAYK
+73 VINFDADGDGKDAYE

-130 LMSKGNFWWT
+130 KMSKDNFWWE
-140 PAEETYGE
+140 PVEETYGE
-148 ENNGIVYVTLNM
+148 ENNGVVYVTLNM

-175 ARIPALQAA
+175 ARIPALKAA
-184 AKYVDFAKY
+184 AEYVDFAKY
-193 DTDGNGGISWD
+193 DTDGNGGLSWE
-204 ELTVLFICGGRSTK
+204 ELTVVYICGGRSTK

-241 YAHINGVRVMARKD
+241 YSPINGVRVMARQD

-269 KPIGFGTIAHELG
+269 NPIGFGTIAHELG

-306 ALQGTGSGLGTLK
+306 ALQGGGSALGKLK
-319 GVRALT
+319 GVRDGE
-325 APSAID
+325 APAAID
-331 PYYLIDYGF
+331 PYYLLQYGF

-367 INTGN
+367 ISTAN

-386 PSTYDAIPGAAKGI
+386 ASSYDAITGAAKGI
-400 QIWHVDESIMNGFL
+400 QIWHVDESIMNSFT

-419 TKGAPHA
+419 TNGSPHA
-426 PGLTPLYPNGN
+426 PGLTPLYPNGD
-437 TGGSAY
+437 TGGKNY
-443 DNWSSKEG
+443 DTWSSKEG
-451 KNLFDC
+451 KNLFDSHG
-457 RKFKFIG
+457 FKFVG
-464 SDTWHTLL
+464 SDTWYTLL
-472 SDEQAEKL
+472 TEEQAAQF

-488 ECGNE
+488 EVGNE

-506 DFKLSSTTTLD
+506 DFKFSYDTTVNS
-517 TASVVGK
+517 ASISGK
-524 ITELN
+524 ITDLN
-529 CGSLNMITAVISK
+529 AGTLNMITAVISK
-542 KTDYSDPVATLYA
+542 KSDYSDPVATLYA

-567 TGLDSKSTYYAKITA
+567 SGLDSKSTYYAKITA
-582 KGSNGESFR
+582 KGSNGEAVR

-614 GMTKANRPYEVT
+614 GMTAANRPYEVT

-653 DCTSPYNMATT
+653 DCTQPYNMATT

-671 YLYARWIANDDA
+671 YLYARWIANEDS
-683 VMLKIVNAKAKYE
+683 VTLKIVNAKAKYE
-696 VFAIKAGESFT
+696 VFAIKTGESFT
-707 QPALEDNGGKTF
+707 QPVLEDNNGKAF

-747 ARWEGDEPAPLATTT
+747 ARWEGDEPATTT
-762 PAATETTGTG
+762 TTVTETTSATSPESTSGT
-772 SSGGTTTTGTG
+772 GTTTDGK
-783 SSGGCKSIIGAGAS
+783 SSGGCGSVIGVGAS
-797 FAVIGVIGAAL
+797 FAMIGVIGAAL
-808 VIGKKKEEQ
+808 VIGKKKKEQ

>member
-1 MYDII
+1 
-6 IQTLQKSLYL
+6 
-16 QEETP
+16 

-26 LSVIVAVVFVLCAAL
+26 LSVIVAVAFVLCAVF

-49 MEEYNYTEI
+49 MAEYNYTEI

-65 KPIPLLVI
+65 KPIPLLVL
-73 VINFDADGDGKDAYK
+73 VINFDADGDGKDAYE

-96 TSDAYKEQWAHSEE
+96 TSDAFKEQWAHSEE
-110 SYWANSLFG
+110 SYWASSLFG

-130 LMSKGNFWWT
+130 KMSKDNFWWE
-140 PAEETYGE
+140 PVEETYGE
-148 ENNGIVYVTLNM
+148 ENNGVVYVTLEM

-184 AKYVDFAKY
+184 AEYVDFAKY
-193 DTDGNGGISWD
+193 DTDGNGGLSWE
-204 ELTVLFICGGRSTK
+204 ELTVVYICGGRSTK

-228 WGMHSFQSPGTDW
+228 WGVHSFQSPGTDW
-241 YAHINGVRVMARKD
+241 YASINGVRVMARQD
-255 EAKYCVVGEMSYDG
+255 EAKYCAVGEMSYDG

-306 ALQGTGSGLGTLK
+306 ALQGGGSALGKLK
-319 GVRALT
+319 GVRDGE
-325 APSAID
+325 APAAID
-331 PYYLIDYGF
+331 PYYLLQYGF

-367 INTGN
+367 ISTAN

-386 PSTYDAIPGAAKGI
+386 ASSYDAIPGAAKGI
-400 QIWHVDESIMNGFL
+400 QIWHVDESIMNSFT

-419 TKGAPHA
+419 TNGSPHA
-426 PGLTPLYPNGN
+426 PGLTPLYPNGD
-437 TGGSAY
+437 TGGKNY
-443 DNWSSKEG
+443 DTWSSKEG
-451 KNLFDC
+451 KNLFDSHG
-457 RKFKFIG
+457 FKFVG
-464 SDTWHTLL
+464 SDTWYTLL
-472 SDEQAEKL
+472 TEEQAAQF

-488 ECGNE
+488 EVGNE
-493 MQIKVTGTVAVPV
+493 MRIKVTGTVAVPV
-506 DFKLSSTTTLD
+506 DFKFSYDTTVNS
-517 TASVVGK
+517 ASISGK
-524 ITELN
+524 ITDLN
-529 CGSLNMITAVISK
+529 AGTLNMITAVVSK
-542 KTDYSDPVATLYA
+542 KSDYSSPVETLYA

-567 TGLDSKSTYYAKITA
+567 SGLDSKSTYYTKITA
-582 KGSNGESFR
+582 KGSNGESVR

-614 GMTKANRPYEVT
+614 GMTAANRPYEVT

-647 GWYYDV
+647 GWYYDI

-671 YLYARWIANDDA
+671 YLYARWIANDNA

-696 VFAIKAGESFT
+696 VFAIKTGESFT
-707 QPALEDNGGKTF
+707 QPVLEDNNGKAF

-734 DEPIYDAGTVTIY
+734 DEPIYDAGTVTVY
-747 ARWEGDEPAPLATTT
+747 ARWEGDEPATTT
-762 PAATETTGTG
+762 TTVTETTSATSPESTSGTE
-772 SSGGTTTTGTG
+772 TTTGG
-783 SSGGCKSIIGAGAS
+783 KSSGGCGSVIGVGAS
-797 FAVIGVIGAAL
+797 FAMIGVIGAAL

>member
-1 MYDII
+1 
-6 IQTLQKSLYL
+6 
-16 QEETP
+16 

-26 LSVIVAVVFVLCAAL
+26 LSVIVAVAFVLCAAF

-49 MEEYNYTEI
+49 MAEYNYTEI

-65 KPIPLLVI
+65 KPIPLLVL
-73 VINFDADGDGKDAYK
+73 VINFDADGDGKDAYE

-96 TSDAYKEQWAHSEE
+96 TSDAFKEQWAHSEE
-110 SYWANSLFG
+110 SYWASSLFG

-130 LMSKGNFWWT
+130 KMSKDNFWWE
-140 PAEETYGE
+140 PVEETYGE
-148 ENNGIVYVTLNM
+148 ENNGVVYVTLEM

-184 AKYVDFAKY
+184 AEYVDFAKY
-193 DTDGNGGISWD
+193 DTDGNGGLSWE
-204 ELTVLFICGGRSTK
+204 ELTVVYICGGRSTK

-228 WGMHSFQSPGTDW
+228 WGVHSFQSPGTDW
-241 YAHINGVRVMARKD
+241 YASINGVRVMARQD
-255 EAKYCVVGEMSYDG
+255 EAKYCAVGEMSYDG

-306 ALQGTGSGLGTLK
+306 ALQGGGSALGKLK
-319 GVRALT
+319 GVRDGE
-325 APSAID
+325 APAAID
-331 PYYLIDYGF
+331 PYYLLQYGF

-367 INTGN
+367 ISTAN

-386 PSTYDAIPGAAKGI
+386 ASSYDAIPGAAKGI
-400 QIWHVDESIMNGFL
+400 QIWHVDESIMNSFT

-419 TKGAPHA
+419 TNGSPHA
-426 PGLTPLYPNGN
+426 PGLTPLYPNGD
-437 TGGSAY
+437 TGGKNY
-443 DNWSSKEG
+443 DTWSSKEG
-451 KNLFDC
+451 KNLFDSHG
-457 RKFKFIG
+457 FKFVG
-464 SDTWHTLL
+464 SDTWYTLL
-472 SDEQAEKL
+472 TEEQAAQF

-488 ECGNE
+488 EVGNE
-493 MQIKVTGTVAVPV
+493 MRIKVTGTVAVPV
-506 DFKLSSTTTLD
+506 DFKFSYDTTVNS
-517 TASVVGK
+517 ASISGK
-524 ITELN
+524 ITDLN
-529 CGSLNMITAVISK
+529 SGTLNMITAVISK
-542 KTDYSDPVATLYA
+542 KSDYSSPVETLYA

-567 TGLDSKSTYYAKITA
+567 SGLDSKSTYYTKITA
-582 KGSNGESFR
+582 KGSNGESVR

-614 GMTKANRPYEVT
+614 GMTAANRPYEVT

-647 GWYYDV
+647 GWYYDI

-671 YLYARWIANDDA
+671 YLYARWIANDNA

-696 VFAIKAGESFT
+696 VFAIKTGESFT
-707 QPALEDNGGKTF
+707 QPVLEDNNGKAF

-734 DEPIYDAGTVTIY
+734 DEPIYDAGTVTVY
-747 ARWEGDEPAPLATTT
+747 ARWEGDEPATTT
-762 PAATETTGTG
+762 TTVTETTSATSPESTSGTE
-772 SSGGTTTTGTG
+772 TTTGG
-783 SSGGCKSIIGAGAS
+783 KSSGGCGSVIGVGAS
-797 FAVIGVIGAAL
+797 FAMIGVIGAAL

>member
-1 MYDII
+1 
-6 IQTLQKSLYL
+6 
-16 QEETP
+16 

-26 LSVIVAVVFVLCAAL
+26 LSVIVAVAFVLCAAF

-49 MEEYNYTEI
+49 MAEYNYTEI

-65 KPIPLLVI
+65 KPIPLLVL
-73 VINFDADGDGKDAYK
+73 VINFDADGDGKDAYE

-96 TSDAYKEQWAHSEE
+96 TSDAFKEQWAHSEE

-130 LMSKGNFWWT
+130 KMSKDNFWWE
-140 PAEETYGE
+140 PVEETYGE
-148 ENNGIVYVTLNM
+148 ENNGVVYVTLEM

-184 AKYVDFAKY
+184 AEYVDFAKY
-193 DTDGNGGISWD
+193 DTDGNGGLSWE
-204 ELTVLFICGGRSTK
+204 ELTVVYICGGRSTK

-228 WGMHSFQSPGTDW
+228 WGVHSFQSPGTDW
-241 YAHINGVRVMARKD
+241 YASINGVRVMARQD
-255 EAKYCVVGEMSYDG
+255 EAKYCAVGEMSYDG

-306 ALQGTGSGLGTLK
+306 ALQGGGSALGKLK
-319 GVRALT
+319 GVRDGE
-325 APSAID
+325 APAAID
-331 PYYLIDYGF
+331 PYYLLQYGF

-367 INTGN
+367 ISTAN

-386 PSTYDAIPGAAKGI
+386 ASSYDAIPGAAKGI
-400 QIWHVDESIMNGFL
+400 QIWHVDESIMNSFT

-419 TKGAPHA
+419 TNGSPHA
-426 PGLTPLYPNGN
+426 PGLTPLYPSGD
-437 TGGSAY
+437 TGGKNY
-443 DNWSSKEG
+443 DTWSSKEG
-451 KNLFDC
+451 KNLFDSHGL
-457 RKFKFIG
+457 KFVG
-464 SDTWHTLL
+464 SDTWYTLL
-472 SDEQAEKL
+472 TEEQAAQF

-488 ECGNE
+488 EVGNE
-493 MQIKVTGTVAVPV
+493 MRIKVTGTVAVPV
-506 DFKLSSTTTLD
+506 DFKFSYDTTVNS
-517 TASVVGK
+517 ASISGK
-524 ITELN
+524 ITDLN
-529 CGSLNMITAVISK
+529 AGTLNMITAVVSK
-542 KTDYSDPVATLYA
+542 KSDYSSPVETLYA

-567 TGLDSKSTYYAKITA
+567 SGLDSKSTYYTKITA
-582 KGSNGESFR
+582 KGSNGESVR

-614 GMTKANRPYEVT
+614 GMTAANRPYEVT

-647 GWYYDV
+647 GWYYDI

-671 YLYARWIANDDA
+671 YLYARWIANDNA

-696 VFAIKAGESFT
+696 VFAIKTGESFT
-707 QPALEDNGGKTF
+707 QPVLEDNNGKAF
-719 IGWYTDPQFTTEFVF
+719 VGWYTDPQFTTEFVF
-734 DEPIYDAGTVTIY
+734 DEPIYDAGTVTVY
-747 ARWEGDEPAPLATTT
+747 ARWEGDEPATTT
-762 PAATETTGTG
+762 TTVTETTSATSPESTSGTE
-772 SSGGTTTTGTG
+772 TTTGG
-783 SSGGCKSIIGAGAS
+783 KSSGGCGSVIGVGAS
-797 FAVIGVIGAAL
+797 FAMIGVIGAAL

>member
-1 MYDII
+1 
-6 IQTLQKSLYL
+6 
-16 QEETP
+16 

-26 LSVIVAVVFVLCAAL
+26 LSVIVAVAFVLCAAF

-49 MEEYNYTEI
+49 MAEYNYTEI

-65 KPIPLLVI
+65 KPVPLLVL

-130 LMSKGNFWWT
+130 LMSKGNFWWE
-140 PAEETYGE
+140 PVEETYGE
-148 ENNGIVYVTLNM
+148 ENNGVVYVTLNM

-175 ARIPALQAA
+175 ARIPALKAA
-184 AKYVDFAKY
+184 AEYVDFAKY
-193 DTDGNGGISWD
+193 DTDGNGGLSWE
-204 ELTVLFICGGRSTK
+204 ELTVVYICGGRSTK

-241 YAHINGVRVMARKD
+241 YAPINGVRVMARQD

-269 KPIGFGTIAHELG
+269 NPIGFGTIAHELG

-306 ALQGTGSGLGTLK
+306 ALQGGGSALGKLK
-319 GVRALT
+319 GVRDGE
-325 APSAID
+325 APAAID
-331 PYYLIDYGF
+331 PYYLLQYGF

-367 INTGN
+367 ISTAN

-386 PSTYDAIPGAAKGI
+386 ASSYDAITGAAKGI
-400 QIWHVDESIMNGFL
+400 QIWHVDESIMNSFT

-419 TKGAPHA
+419 TNGSPHA
-426 PGLTPLYPNGN
+426 PGLTPLYPNGD
-437 TGGSAY
+437 TGGKNY
-443 DNWSSKEG
+443 DTWSSKEG
-451 KNLFDC
+451 KNLFDSHG
-457 RKFKFIG
+457 FKFVG
-464 SDTWHTLL
+464 SDTWYTLL
-472 SDEQAEKL
+472 TEEQAAQF

-488 ECGNE
+488 EVGNE

-506 DFKLSSTTTLD
+506 DFKFSYDTTVNS
-517 TASVVGK
+517 ASISGK
-524 ITELN
+524 ITDLN
-529 CGSLNMITAVISK
+529 AGTLNMITAVVSK
-542 KTDYSDPVATLYA
+542 KSDYSSPVETLYA

-567 TGLDSKSTYYAKITA
+567 SGLDSKSTYYTKITA
-582 KGSNGESFR
+582 KGSNGESVR

-614 GMTKANRPYEVT
+614 GMTAANRPYEVT

-647 GWYYDV
+647 GWYYDI

-671 YLYARWIANDDA
+671 YLYARWIANDNA

-696 VFAIKAGESFT
+696 VFAIKTGESFT
-707 QPALEDNGGKTF
+707 QPVLEDNNGKAF

-734 DEPIYDAGTVTIY
+734 DEPIYDAGTVTVY
-747 ARWEGDEPAPLATTT
+747 ARWEGDEPATTT
-762 PAATETTGTG
+762 TTVTETTSATSPESTSGTE
-772 SSGGTTTTGTG
+772 TTTGG
-783 SSGGCKSIIGAGAS
+783 KSSGGCGSVIGVGAS
-797 FAVIGVIGAAL
+797 FAMIGVIGAAL

>member
-1 MYDII
+1 
-6 IQTLQKSLYL
+6 
-16 QEETP
+16 

-26 LSVIVAVVFVLCAAL
+26 LSVIVAVAFVLCAAF

-49 MEEYNYTEI
+49 MAEYNYTEI

-65 KPIPLLVI
+65 KPIPLLVL
-73 VINFDADGDGKDAYK
+73 VINFDADGDGKDAYE

-110 SYWANSLFG
+110 SYWASSLFG

-130 LMSKGNFWWT
+130 KMSKDNFWWE
-140 PAEETYGE
+140 PVEETYGE
-148 ENNGIVYVTLNM
+148 ENNGVVYVTLEM

-184 AKYVDFAKY
+184 AEYVDFAKY
-193 DTDGNGGISWD
+193 DTDGNGGLSWE
-204 ELTVLFICGGRSTK
+204 ELTVVYICGGRSTK

-228 WGMHSFQSPGTDW
+228 WGVHSFQSPGTDW
-241 YAHINGVRVMARKD
+241 YASINGVRVMARQD
-255 EAKYCVVGEMSYDG
+255 EAKYCAVGEMSYDG

-306 ALQGTGSGLGTLK
+306 ALQGGGSALGKLK
-319 GVRALT
+319 GVRDGE
-325 APSAID
+325 APAAID
-331 PYYLIDYGF
+331 PYYLLQYGF

-367 INTGN
+367 ISTAN

-386 PSTYDAIPGAAKGI
+386 ASSYDAIPGAAKGI
-400 QIWHVDESIMNGFL
+400 QIWHVDESIMNSFT

-419 TKGAPHA
+419 TNGSPHA
-426 PGLTPLYPNGN
+426 PGLTPLYPNGD
-437 TGGSAY
+437 TGGKNY
-443 DNWSSKEG
+443 DTWSSKEG
-451 KNLFDC
+451 KNLFDSHG
-457 RKFKFIG
+457 FKFVG
-464 SDTWHTLL
+464 SDTWYTLL
-472 SDEQAEKL
+472 TEEQAAQF

-488 ECGNE
+488 EVGNE
-493 MQIKVTGTVAVPV
+493 MRIKVTGTVAVPV
-506 DFKLSSTTTLD
+506 DFKFSYDTTVNS
-517 TASVVGK
+517 ASISGK
-524 ITELN
+524 ITDLN
-529 CGSLNMITAVISK
+529 AGTLNMITAVVSK
-542 KTDYSDPVATLYA
+542 KSDYSSPVETLYA

-567 TGLDSKSTYYAKITA
+567 SGLDSKSTYYTKITA
-582 KGSNGESFR
+582 KGSNGESVR

-614 GMTKANRPYEVT
+614 GMTAANRPYEVT

-647 GWYYDV
+647 GWYYDI

-671 YLYARWIANDDA
+671 YLYARWIANDNA

-696 VFAIKAGESFT
+696 VFAIKTGESFT
-707 QPALEDNGGKTF
+707 QPVLEDNNGKAF
-719 IGWYTDPQFTTEFVF
+719 VGWYTDPQFTTEFVF
-734 DEPIYDAGTVTIY
+734 DEPIYDAGTVTVY
-747 ARWEGDEPAPLATTT
+747 ARWEGDEPATTT
-762 PAATETTGTG
+762 TTVTETTSATSPESTSGTE
-772 SSGGTTTTGTG
+772 TTTGG
-783 SSGGCKSIIGAGAS
+783 KSSGGCGSVIGVGAS
-797 FAVIGVIGAAL
+797 FAMIGVIGAAL

>member
-1 MYDII
+1 
-6 IQTLQKSLYL
+6 
-16 QEETP
+16 

-26 LSVIVAVVFVLCAAL
+26 LSVIVAVAFVLCAAF

-49 MEEYNYTEI
+49 MAEYNYTEI

-65 KPIPLLVI
+65 KPIPLLVL
-73 VINFDADGDGKDAYK
+73 VINFDADGDGKDAYE

-96 TSDAYKEQWAHSEE
+96 TSDAFKEQWAHSEE
-110 SYWANSLFG
+110 SYWASSLFG

-130 LMSKGNFWWT
+130 KMSKDNFWWE
-140 PAEETYGE
+140 PVEETYGE
-148 ENNGIVYVTLNM
+148 ENNGVVYVTLEM

-184 AKYVDFAKY
+184 AEYVDFAKY
-193 DTDGNGGISWD
+193 DTDGNGGLSWE
-204 ELTVLFICGGRSTK
+204 ELTVVYICGGRSTK

-228 WGMHSFQSPGTDW
+228 WGVHSFQSPGTDW
-241 YAHINGVRVMARKD
+241 YASINGVRVMARQD
-255 EAKYCVVGEMSYDG
+255 EAKYCAVGEMSYDG

-306 ALQGTGSGLGTLK
+306 ALQGGGSALGKLK
-319 GVRALT
+319 GVRDGE
-325 APSAID
+325 APAAID
-331 PYYLIDYGF
+331 PYYLLQYGF

-367 INTGN
+367 ISTAN

-386 PSTYDAIPGAAKGI
+386 ASSYDAIPGAAKGI
-400 QIWHVDESIMNGFL
+400 QIWHVDESIMNSFT

-419 TKGAPHA
+419 TNGSPHA
-426 PGLTPLYPNGN
+426 PGLTPLYPNGD
-437 TGGSAY
+437 TGGKNY
-443 DNWSSKEG
+443 DTWSSKEG
-451 KNLFDC
+451 KNLFESHG
-457 RKFKFIG
+457 FKFVG
-464 SDTWHTLL
+464 SDTWYTLL
-472 SDEQAEKL
+472 TEEQAAQF

-488 ECGNE
+488 EVGNE
-493 MQIKVTGTVAVPV
+493 MRIKVTGTVAVPV
-506 DFKLSSTTTLD
+506 DFKFSYDTTVNS
-517 TASVVGK
+517 ASISGK
-524 ITELN
+524 ITDLN
-529 CGSLNMITAVISK
+529 AGTLNMITAVVSK
-542 KTDYSDPVATLYA
+542 KSDYSSPVETLYA

-567 TGLDSKSTYYAKITA
+567 SGLDSKSTYYTKITA
-582 KGSNGESFR
+582 KGSNGESVR

-614 GMTKANRPYEVT
+614 GMTAANRPYEVT

-647 GWYYDV
+647 GWYYDI

-671 YLYARWIANDDA
+671 YLYARWIANDNA

-696 VFAIKAGESFT
+696 VFAIKTGESFT
-707 QPALEDNGGKTF
+707 QPVLEDNNGKAF

-734 DEPIYDAGTVTIY
+734 DEPIYDAGTVTVY
-747 ARWEGDEPAPLATTT
+747 ARWEGDEPATTT
-762 PAATETTGTG
+762 TTVTETTSATSPESTSGTE
-772 SSGGTTTTGTG
+772 TTTGG
-783 SSGGCKSIIGAGAS
+783 KSSGGCGSVIGVGAS
-797 FAVIGVIGAAL
+797 FAMIGVIGAAL

>member
-1 MYDII
+1 
-6 IQTLQKSLYL
+6 
-16 QEETP
+16 

-26 LSVIVAVVFVLCAAL
+26 LSVIVAVAFVLCAAF

-49 MEEYNYTEI
+49 MAEYNYTEI

-65 KPIPLLVI
+65 KPIPLLVL
-73 VINFDADGDGKDAYK
+73 VINFDADGDGKDAYE

-96 TSDAYKEQWAHSEE
+96 TSDAFKEQWAHSEE

-130 LMSKGNFWWT
+130 KMSKDNFWWE
-140 PAEETYGE
+140 PVEETYGE
-148 ENNGIVYVTLNM
+148 ENNGVVYVTLEM

-184 AKYVDFAKY
+184 AEYVDFAKY
-193 DTDGNGGISWD
+193 DTDGNGGLSWE
-204 ELTVLFICGGRSTK
+204 ELTVVYICGGRSTK

-228 WGMHSFQSPGTDW
+228 WGVHSFQSPGTDW
-241 YAHINGVRVMARKD
+241 YASINGVRVMARQD
-255 EAKYCVVGEMSYDG
+255 EAKYCAVGEMSYDG

-306 ALQGTGSGLGTLK
+306 ALQGGGSALGKLK
-319 GVRALT
+319 GVRDGE
-325 APSAID
+325 APAAID
-331 PYYLIDYGF
+331 PYYLLQYGF

-367 INTGN
+367 ISTAN

-386 PSTYDAIPGAAKGI
+386 ASSYDAIPGAAKGI
-400 QIWHVDESIMNGFL
+400 QIWHVDESIMNSFT

-419 TKGAPHA
+419 TNGSPHA
-426 PGLTPLYPNGN
+426 PGLTPLYPSGD
-437 TGGSAY
+437 TGGKNY
-443 DNWSSKEG
+443 DTWSSKEG
-451 KNLFDC
+451 KNLFDSHG
-457 RKFKFIG
+457 FKFVG
-464 SDTWHTLL
+464 SDTWYTLL
-472 SDEQAEKL
+472 TEEQAAQF

-488 ECGNE
+488 EVGNE
-493 MQIKVTGTVAVPV
+493 MRIKVTGTVAVPV
-506 DFKLSSTTTLD
+506 DFKFSYDTTVNS
-517 TASVVGK
+517 ASISGK
-524 ITELN
+524 ITDLN
-529 CGSLNMITAVISK
+529 AGTLNMITAVVSK
-542 KTDYSDPVATLYA
+542 KSDYSSPVETLYA

-567 TGLDSKSTYYAKITA
+567 SGLDSKSTYYTKITA
-582 KGSNGESFR
+582 KGSNGESVR

-614 GMTKANRPYEVT
+614 GMTAANRPYEVT

-647 GWYYDV
+647 GWYYDI

-671 YLYARWIANDDA
+671 YLYARWIANDNA

-696 VFAIKAGESFT
+696 VFAIKTGESFT
-707 QPALEDNGGKTF
+707 QPVLEDNNGKAF

-734 DEPIYDAGTVTIY
+734 DEPIYGAGTITVY
-747 ARWEGDEPAPLATTT
+747 ARWEGDEPATTT
-762 PAATETTGTG
+762 TTVTETTSATSPESTSGTE
-772 SSGGTTTTGTG
+772 TTTGG
-783 SSGGCKSIIGAGAS
+783 KSSGGCGSVIGVGAS
-797 FAVIGVIGAAL
+797 FAMIGVIGAAL

>member
-1 MYDII
+1 
-6 IQTLQKSLYL
+6 
-16 QEETP
+16 

-26 LSVIVAVVFVLCAAL
+26 LSVIVAVAFVLCAAF

-49 MEEYNYTEI
+49 MAEYNYTEI

-65 KPIPLLVI
+65 KPIPLLVL
-73 VINFDADGDGKDAYK
+73 VINFDADGDGKDAYE

-96 TSDAYKEQWAHSEE
+96 TSDAFKEQWAHSEE
-110 SYWANSLFG
+110 SYWASSLFG

-130 LMSKGNFWWT
+130 KMSKDNFWWE
-140 PAEETYGE
+140 PVEETYGE
-148 ENNGIVYVTLNM
+148 ENNGVVYVTLEM

-184 AKYVDFAKY
+184 AEYVDFAKY
-193 DTDGNGGISWD
+193 DTDGNGGLSWE
-204 ELTVLFICGGRSTK
+204 ELTVVYICGGRSTK

-228 WGMHSFQSPGTDW
+228 WGVHSFQSPGTDW
-241 YAHINGVRVMARKD
+241 YASINGVRVMARQD
-255 EAKYCVVGEMSYDG
+255 EAKYCAVGEMSYDG

-306 ALQGTGSGLGTLK
+306 ALQGGGSALGKLK
-319 GVRALT
+319 GVRDGE
-325 APSAID
+325 APAAID
-331 PYYLIDYGF
+331 PYYLLQYGF

-367 INTGN
+367 ISTAN

-386 PSTYDAIPGAAKGI
+386 ASSYDAIPGAAKGI
-400 QIWHVDESIMNGFL
+400 QIWHVDESIMNSFT

-419 TKGAPHA
+419 TNGSPHA
-426 PGLTPLYPNGN
+426 PGLTPLYPNGD
-437 TGGSAY
+437 TGGKNY
-443 DNWSSKEG
+443 DTWSSKEG
-451 KNLFDC
+451 KNLFDSHG
-457 RKFKFIG
+457 FKFVG
-464 SDTWHTLL
+464 SDTWYTLL
-472 SDEQAEKL
+472 TEEQAAQF

-488 ECGNE
+488 EVGNE
-493 MQIKVTGTVAVPV
+493 MRIKVTGTVAVPV
-506 DFKLSSTTTLD
+506 DFKFSYDTTVNS
-517 TASVVGK
+517 ASISGK
-524 ITELN
+524 ITDLN
-529 CGSLNMITAVISK
+529 AGTLNMITAVVSK
-542 KTDYSDPVATLYA
+542 KSDYSSPVETLYA

-567 TGLDSKSTYYAKITA
+567 SGLDSKSTYYTKITA
-582 KGSNGESFR
+582 KGSNGESVR

-614 GMTKANRPYEVT
+614 GMTAANRPYEVT

-647 GWYYDV
+647 GWYYDI

-671 YLYARWIANDDA
+671 YLYARWIANDNA

-696 VFAIKAGESFT
+696 VFAIKTGESFT
-707 QPALEDNGGKTF
+707 QPVLEDNNGKAF

-734 DEPIYDAGTVTIY
+734 DEPIYDAGTVTVY
-747 ARWEGDEPAPLATTT
+747 ARWEGDEPATTT
-762 PAATETTGTG
+762 TTVTETTSATSPESTSGTE
-772 SSGGTTTTGTG
+772 TTTGG
-783 SSGGCKSIIGAGAS
+783 KFSGGCGSVIGVGAS
-797 FAVIGVIGAAL
+797 FAMIGVIGAAL

>member
-1 MYDII
+1 
-6 IQTLQKSLYL
+6 
-16 QEETP
+16 

-26 LSVIVAVVFVLCAAL
+26 LSVIVAVAFVLCAAF

-49 MEEYNYTEI
+49 MAEYNYTEI

-65 KPIPLLVI
+65 KPIPLLVL
-73 VINFDADGDGKDAYK
+73 VINFDADGDGKDAYE

-96 TSDAYKEQWAHSEE
+96 TSDAFKEQWAHSEE
-110 SYWANSLFG
+110 SYWASSLFG

-130 LMSKGNFWWT
+130 KMSKDNFWWE
-140 PAEETYGE
+140 PVEETYGE
-148 ENNGIVYVTLNM
+148 ENNGVVYVTLEM

-184 AKYVDFAKY
+184 AEYVDFAKY
-193 DTDGNGGISWD
+193 DTDGNGGLSWE
-204 ELTVLFICGGRSTK
+204 ELTVVYICGGRSTK

-228 WGMHSFQSPGTDW
+228 WGVHSFQSPGTDW
-241 YAHINGVRVMARKD
+241 YASINGVRVMARQD
-255 EAKYCVVGEMSYDG
+255 EAKYCAVGEMSYDG

-306 ALQGTGSGLGTLK
+306 ALQGGGSALGKLK
-319 GVRALT
+319 GVRDGE
-325 APSAID
+325 APAAID
-331 PYYLIDYGF
+331 PYYLLQYGF

-367 INTGN
+367 ISTAN

-386 PSTYDAIPGAAKGI
+386 ASSYDAIPGAAKGI
-400 QIWHVDESIMNGFL
+400 QIWHVDESIMNSFT

-419 TKGAPHA
+419 TNGSPHA
-426 PGLTPLYPNGN
+426 PGLTPLYPNGD
-437 TGGSAY
+437 TGGKNY
-443 DNWSSKEG
+443 DTWSSKEG
-451 KNLFDC
+451 KNLFDSHG
-457 RKFKFIG
+457 FKFVG
-464 SDTWHTLL
+464 SDTWYTLL
-472 SDEQAEKL
+472 TEEQAAQF

-488 ECGNE
+488 EVGNE
-493 MQIKVTGTVAVPV
+493 MRIKVTGTVAVPV
-506 DFKLSSTTTLD
+506 DFKFSYDTTVNS
-517 TASVVGK
+517 ASISGK
-524 ITELN
+524 ITDLN
-529 CGSLNMITAVISK
+529 AGTLNMITAVVSK
-542 KTDYSDPVATLYA
+542 KSDYSSPVETLYA

-567 TGLDSKSTYYAKITA
+567 SGLDSKSTYYTKITA
-582 KGSNGESFR
+582 KGSNGESVR

-614 GMTKANRPYEVT
+614 GMTAANRPYEVT

-647 GWYYDV
+647 GWYYDI

-671 YLYARWIANDDA
+671 YLYARWIANDNA

-696 VFAIKAGESFT
+696 VFAIKTGESFT
-707 QPALEDNGGKTF
+707 QPVLEDNNGKAF

-734 DEPIYDAGTVTIY
+734 DEPIYDAGTVTVY
-747 ARWEGDEPAPLATTT
+747 ARWEGDEPATTT
-762 PAATETTGTG
+762 TTVTETTSATSPESTSGTE
-772 SSGGTTTTGTG
+772 TTTGG
-783 SSGGCKSIIGAGAS
+783 KSSGGCGSVIGVGAS
-797 FAVIGVIGAAL
+797 FAMIGVIGAAL

>member
-1 MYDII
+1 
-6 IQTLQKSLYL
+6 
-16 QEETP
+16 

-26 LSVIVAVVFVLCAAL
+26 LSVIVAVAFVLCAAF

-49 MEEYNYTEI
+49 MAEYNYTEI

-65 KPIPLLVI
+65 KPIPLLVL
-73 VINFDADGDGKDAYK
+73 VINFDADGDGKDAYE

-130 LMSKGNFWWT
+130 KMSKDNFWWE
-140 PAEETYGE
+140 PVEETYGE
-148 ENNGIVYVTLNM
+148 ENNGVVYVTLEM

-184 AKYVDFAKY
+184 AEYVDFAKY
-193 DTDGNGGISWD
+193 DTDGNGGLSWE
-204 ELTVLFICGGRSTK
+204 ELTVVYICGGRSTK

-228 WGMHSFQSPGTDW
+228 WGVHSFQSPGTDW
-241 YAHINGVRVMARKD
+241 YASINGVRVMARQD
-255 EAKYCVVGEMSYDG
+255 EAKYCAVGEMSYDG

-306 ALQGTGSGLGTLK
+306 ALQGGGSALGKLK
-319 GVRALT
+319 GVRDGE
-325 APSAID
+325 APAAID
-331 PYYLIDYGF
+331 PYYLLQYGF

-367 INTGN
+367 ISTAN

-386 PSTYDAIPGAAKGI
+386 ASSYDAIPGAAKGI
-400 QIWHVDESIMNGFL
+400 QIWHVDESIMNSFT

-419 TKGAPHA
+419 TNGSPHA
-426 PGLTPLYPNGN
+426 PGLTPLYPSGD
-437 TGGSAY
+437 TGGKNY
-443 DNWSSKEG
+443 DTWSSKEG
-451 KNLFDC
+451 KNLFDSHG
-457 RKFKFIG
+457 FKFVG
-464 SDTWHTLL
+464 SDTWYTLL
-472 SDEQAEKL
+472 TEEQAAQF

-488 ECGNE
+488 EVGNE
-493 MQIKVTGTVAVPV
+493 MRIKVTGTVAVPV
-506 DFKLSSTTTLD
+506 DFKFSYDTTVNS
-517 TASVVGK
+517 ASISGK
-524 ITELN
+524 ITDLN
-529 CGSLNMITAVISK
+529 AGTLNMITAVVSK
-542 KTDYSDPVATLYA
+542 KSDYSSPVETLYA

-567 TGLDSKSTYYAKITA
+567 SGLDSKSTYYTKITA
-582 KGSNGESFR
+582 KGSNGESVR

-614 GMTKANRPYEVT
+614 GMTAANRPYEVT

-647 GWYYDV
+647 GWYYDI

-671 YLYARWIANDDA
+671 YLYARWIANDNA

-696 VFAIKAGESFT
+696 VFAIKTGESFT
-707 QPALEDNGGKTF
+707 QPVLEDNNGKAF

-734 DEPIYDAGTVTIY
+734 DEPIYDAGTVTVY
-747 ARWEGDEPAPLATTT
+747 ARWEGDEPATTT
-762 PAATETTGTG
+762 TTVTETTSATSPESTSGTE
-772 SSGGTTTTGTG
+772 TTTGG
-783 SSGGCKSIIGAGAS
+783 KSSGGCGSVIGVGAS
-797 FAVIGVIGAAL
+797 FAMIGVIGAAL

>member
-1 MYDII
+1 
-6 IQTLQKSLYL
+6 
-16 QEETP
+16 

-26 LSVIVAVVFVLCAAL
+26 LSVIVAVAFVLCAAF

-49 MEEYNYTEI
+49 MAEYNYTEI

-65 KPIPLLVI
+65 KPIPLLVL
-73 VINFDADGDGKDAYK
+73 VINFDADGDGKDAYE

-96 TSDAYKEQWAHSEE
+96 TSDAFKEQWAHSEE
-110 SYWANSLFG
+110 SYWASSLFG

-130 LMSKGNFWWT
+130 KMSKDNFWWE
-140 PAEETYGE
+140 PVEETYGE
-148 ENNGIVYVTLNM
+148 ENNGVVYVTLEM

-184 AKYVDFAKY
+184 AEYVDFAKY
-193 DTDGNGGISWD
+193 DTDGNGGLSWE
-204 ELTVLFICGGRSTK
+204 ELTVVYICGGRSTK

-228 WGMHSFQSPGTDW
+228 WGVHSFQSPGTDW
-241 YAHINGVRVMARKD
+241 YAPINGVRVMARQD
-255 EAKYCVVGEMSYDG
+255 EAKYCAVGEMSYDG

-306 ALQGTGSGLGTLK
+306 ALQGGGSALGKLK
-319 GVRALT
+319 GVRDGE
-325 APSAID
+325 APAAID
-331 PYYLIDYGF
+331 PYYLLQYGF

-367 INTGN
+367 ISTAN

-386 PSTYDAIPGAAKGI
+386 ASSYDAIPGAAKGI
-400 QIWHVDESIMNGFL
+400 QIWHVDESIMNSFT

-419 TKGAPHA
+419 TNGSPHA
-426 PGLTPLYPNGN
+426 PGLTPLYPSGD
-437 TGGSAY
+437 TGGKNY
-443 DNWSSKEG
+443 DTWSSKEG
-451 KNLFDC
+451 KNLFDSHG
-457 RKFKFIG
+457 FKFVG
-464 SDTWHTLL
+464 SDTWYTLL
-472 SDEQAEKL
+472 TEEQAAQF

-488 ECGNE
+488 EVGNE
-493 MQIKVTGTVAVPV
+493 MRIKVTGTVAVPV
-506 DFKLSSTTTLD
+506 DFKFSYDTTVNS
-517 TASVVGK
+517 ASISGK
-524 ITELN
+524 ITDLN
-529 CGSLNMITAVISK
+529 AGTLNMITAVVSK
-542 KTDYSDPVATLYA
+542 KSDYSSPVETLYA

-567 TGLDSKSTYYAKITA
+567 SGLDSKSTYYTKITA
-582 KGSNGESFR
+582 KGSNGESVR

-614 GMTKANRPYEVT
+614 GMTAANRPYEVT

-647 GWYYDV
+647 GWYYDI

-671 YLYARWIANDDA
+671 YLYARWIANDNA

-696 VFAIKAGESFT
+696 VFAIKTGESFT
-707 QPALEDNGGKTF
+707 QPVLEDNNGKAF

-734 DEPIYDAGTVTIY
+734 DEPIYDAGTVTVY
-747 ARWEGDEPAPLATTT
+747 ARWEGDEPATTT
-762 PAATETTGTG
+762 TTVTETTSATSPESTSGTE
-772 SSGGTTTTGTG
+772 TTTGG
-783 SSGGCKSIIGAGAS
+783 KSSGGCGSVIGVGAS
-797 FAVIGVIGAAL
+797 FAMIGVIGAAL

>member
-1 MYDII
+1 
-6 IQTLQKSLYL
+6 
-16 QEETP
+16 

-26 LSVIVAVVFVLCAAL
+26 LSVIVAVAFVLCAAF
-41 MTVSAADA
+41 MTVYAADA
-49 MEEYNYTEI
+49 MAEYNYTEI

-65 KPIPLLVI
+65 KPIPLLVL
-73 VINFDADGDGKDAYK
+73 VINFDADGDGKDAYE

-96 TSDAYKEQWAHSEE
+96 TSDAFKEQWAHSEE

-130 LMSKGNFWWT
+130 KMSKDNFWWE
-140 PAEETYGE
+140 PVEETYGE
-148 ENNGIVYVTLNM
+148 ENNGVVYVTLEM

-184 AKYVDFAKY
+184 AEYVDFAKY
-193 DTDGNGGISWD
+193 DTDGNGGLSWE
-204 ELTVLFICGGRSTK
+204 ELTVVYICGGRSTK

-228 WGMHSFQSPGTDW
+228 WGVHSFQSPGTDW
-241 YAHINGVRVMARKD
+241 YASINGVRVMARQD
-255 EAKYCVVGEMSYDG
+255 EAKYCAVGEMSYDG

-306 ALQGTGSGLGTLK
+306 ALQGGGSALGKLK
-319 GVRALT
+319 GVRDGE
-325 APSAID
+325 APAAID
-331 PYYLIDYGF
+331 PYYLLQYGF

-367 INTGN
+367 ISTAN

-386 PSTYDAIPGAAKGI
+386 ASSYDAIPGAAKGI
-400 QIWHVDESIMNGFL
+400 QIWHVDESIMNSFT

-419 TKGAPHA
+419 TNGSPHA
-426 PGLTPLYPNGN
+426 PGLTPLYPNGD
-437 TGGSAY
+437 TGGKNY
-443 DNWSSKEG
+443 DTWSSKEG
-451 KNLFDC
+451 KNLFDSHG
-457 RKFKFIG
+457 FKFVG
-464 SDTWHTLL
+464 SDTWYTLL
-472 SDEQAEKL
+472 TEEQAAQF

-488 ECGNE
+488 EVGNE
-493 MQIKVTGTVAVPV
+493 MRIKVTGTVAVPV
-506 DFKLSSTTTLD
+506 DFKFSYDTTVNS
-517 TASVVGK
+517 ASISGK
-524 ITELN
+524 ITDLN
-529 CGSLNMITAVISK
+529 AGTLNMITAVVSK
-542 KTDYSDPVATLYA
+542 KSDYSSPVETLYA

-567 TGLDSKSTYYAKITA
+567 SGLDSKSTYYTKITA
-582 KGSNGESFR
+582 KGSNGESVR

-614 GMTKANRPYEVT
+614 GMTAANRPYEVT

-647 GWYYDV
+647 GWYYDI

-671 YLYARWIANDDA
+671 YLYARWIANDNA

-696 VFAIKAGESFT
+696 VFAIKTGESFT
-707 QPALEDNGGKTF
+707 QPVLEDNNGKAF
-719 IGWYTDPQFTTEFVF
+719 VGWYTDPQFTTEFVF
-734 DEPIYDAGTVTIY
+734 DEPIYDAGTVTVY
-747 ARWEGDEPAPLATTT
+747 ARWEGDEPATTT
-762 PAATETTGTG
+762 TTVTETTSATSPESTSGTE
-772 SSGGTTTTGTG
+772 TTTGG
-783 SSGGCKSIIGAGAS
+783 KSSGGCGSVIGVGAS
-797 FAVIGVIGAAL
+797 FAMIGVIGAAL

>member
-1 MYDII
+1 
-6 IQTLQKSLYL
+6 
-16 QEETP
+16 

-26 LSVIVAVVFVLCAAL
+26 LSVIVAVAFVLCAAF

-49 MEEYNYTEI
+49 MAEYNYTEI

-65 KPIPLLVI
+65 KPIPLLVL
-73 VINFDADGDGKDAYK
+73 VINFDADGDGKDAYE

-96 TSDAYKEQWAHSEE
+96 TSDAFKEQWAHSEE

-130 LMSKGNFWWT
+130 KMSKDNFWWE
-140 PAEETYGE
+140 PVEETYGE
-148 ENNGIVYVTLNM
+148 ENNGVVYVTLEM

-184 AKYVDFAKY
+184 AEYVDFAKY
-193 DTDGNGGISWD
+193 DTDGNGGLSWE
-204 ELTVLFICGGRSTK
+204 ELTVVYICGGRSTK

-228 WGMHSFQSPGTDW
+228 WGVHSFQSPGTDW
-241 YAHINGVRVMARKD
+241 YASINGVRVMARQD
-255 EAKYCVVGEMSYDG
+255 EAKYCAVGEMSYDG

-306 ALQGTGSGLGTLK
+306 ALQGGGSALGKLK
-319 GVRALT
+319 GVRDGE
-325 APSAID
+325 APAAID
-331 PYYLIDYGF
+331 PYYLLQYGF

-367 INTGN
+367 ISTAN

-386 PSTYDAIPGAAKGI
+386 ASSYDAIPGAAKGI
-400 QIWHVDESIMNGFL
+400 QIWHVDESIMNSFT

-419 TKGAPHA
+419 TNGSPHA
-426 PGLTPLYPNGN
+426 PGLTPLYPSGD
-437 TGGSAY
+437 TGGKNY
-443 DNWSSKEG
+443 DTWSSKEG
-451 KNLFDC
+451 KNLFDSHG
-457 RKFKFIG
+457 FKFVG
-464 SDTWHTLL
+464 SDTWYTLL
-472 SDEQAEKL
+472 TEEQAAQF

-488 ECGNE
+488 EVGNE
-493 MQIKVTGTVAVPV
+493 MRIKVTGTVAVPV
-506 DFKLSSTTTLD
+506 DFKFSYDTTVNS
-517 TASVVGK
+517 ASISGK
-524 ITELN
+524 ITDLN
-529 CGSLNMITAVISK
+529 SGTLNMITAVVSK
-542 KTDYSDPVATLYA
+542 KSDYSSPVETLYA

-567 TGLDSKSTYYAKITA
+567 SGLDSKSTYYTKITA
-582 KGSNGESFR
+582 KGSNGESVR

-614 GMTKANRPYEVT
+614 GMTAANRPYEVT

-671 YLYARWIANDDA
+671 YLYARWIANEDS
-683 VMLKIVNAKAKYE
+683 VTLKIVNAKAKYE
-696 VFAIKAGESFT
+696 VFAIKTGESFT
-707 QPALEDNGGKTF
+707 QPVLEDNNGKAF

-734 DEPIYDAGTVTIY
+734 DEPIYDAGTVTVY
-747 ARWEGDEPAPLATTT
+747 ARWEGDEPATTT
-762 PAATETTGTG
+762 TTVTETTSATSPESTSGTE
-772 SSGGTTTTGTG
+772 TTTGG
-783 SSGGCKSIIGAGAS
+783 KSSGGCGSVIGVGAS
-797 FAVIGVIGAAL
+797 FAMIGVIGAAL

>member
-1 MYDII
+1 
-6 IQTLQKSLYL
+6 
-16 QEETP
+16 

-26 LSVIVAVVFVLCAAL
+26 LSVIVAVAFVLCAAF

-49 MEEYNYTEI
+49 MAEYNYTEI

-65 KPIPLLVI
+65 KPIPLLVL
-73 VINFDADGDGKDAYK
+73 VINFDADGDGKDAYE

-96 TSDAYKEQWAHSEE
+96 TSDAFKEQWAHSEE

-130 LMSKGNFWWT
+130 KMSKDNFWWE
-140 PAEETYGE
+140 PVEETYGE
-148 ENNGIVYVTLNM
+148 ENNGVVYVTLEM

-184 AKYVDFAKY
+184 AEYVDFAKY
-193 DTDGNGGISWD
+193 DTDGNGGLSWE
-204 ELTVLFICGGRSTK
+204 ELTVVYICGGRSTK

-228 WGMHSFQSPGTDW
+228 WGVHSFQSPGTDW
-241 YAHINGVRVMARKD
+241 YASINGVRVMARQD
-255 EAKYCVVGEMSYDG
+255 EAKYCAVGEMSYDG

-306 ALQGTGSGLGTLK
+306 ALQGGGSALGKLK
-319 GVRALT
+319 GVRDGE
-325 APSAID
+325 APAAID
-331 PYYLIDYGF
+331 PYYLLQYGF

-367 INTGN
+367 ISTAN

-386 PSTYDAIPGAAKGI
+386 ASSYDAIPGAAKGI
-400 QIWHVDESIMNGFL
+400 QIWHVDESIMNSFT

-419 TKGAPHA
+419 TNGSPHA
-426 PGLTPLYPNGN
+426 PGLTPLYPSGD
-437 TGGSAY
+437 TGGKNY
-443 DNWSSKEG
+443 DTWSSKEG
-451 KNLFDC
+451 KNLFDSHG
-457 RKFKFIG
+457 FKFVG
-464 SDTWHTLL
+464 SDTWYTLL
-472 SDEQAEKL
+472 TEEQAAQF

-488 ECGNE
+488 EVGNE
-493 MQIKVTGTVAVPV
+493 MRIKVTGTVAVPV
-506 DFKLSSTTTLD
+506 DFKFSYDTTVNS
-517 TASVVGK
+517 ASISGK
-524 ITELN
+524 ITDLN
-529 CGSLNMITAVISK
+529 AGTLNMITAVVSK
-542 KTDYSDPVATLYA
+542 KSDYSSPVETLYA

-567 TGLDSKSTYYAKITA
+567 SGLDSKSTYYTKITA
-582 KGSNGESFR
+582 KGSNGESVR

-614 GMTKANRPYEVT
+614 GMTAANRPYEVT

-647 GWYYDV
+647 GWYYDI

-671 YLYARWIANDDA
+671 YLYARWIANDNA

-696 VFAIKAGESFT
+696 VFAIKTGESFT
-707 QPALEDNGGKTF
+707 QPVLEDNNGKAF

-734 DEPIYDAGTVTIY
+734 DEPIYDAGTITVY
-747 ARWEGDEPAPLATTT
+747 ARWEGDEPATTT
-762 PAATETTGTG
+762 TTVTETTSATSPESTSGTE
-772 SSGGTTTTGTG
+772 TTTGG
-783 SSGGCKSIIGAGAS
+783 KSSGGCGSVIGVGAS
-797 FAVIGVIGAAL
+797 FAMIGVIGAAL

>member
-1 MYDII
+1 
-6 IQTLQKSLYL
+6 
-16 QEETP
+16 

-26 LSVIVAVVFVLCAAL
+26 LSVIVAVAFVLCAAF

-49 MEEYNYTEI
+49 MAEYNYTEI

-65 KPIPLLVI
+65 KPIPLLVL
-73 VINFDADGDGKDAYK
+73 VINFDADGDGKDAYE

-96 TSDAYKEQWAHSEE
+96 TSDAFKEQWAHSEE
-110 SYWANSLFG
+110 SYWASSLFG

-130 LMSKGNFWWT
+130 KMSKDNFWWE
-140 PAEETYGE
+140 PVEETYGE
-148 ENNGIVYVTLNM
+148 ENNGVVYVTLEM

-184 AKYVDFAKY
+184 AEYVDFAKY
-193 DTDGNGGISWD
+193 DTDGNGGLSWE
-204 ELTVLFICGGRSTK
+204 ELTVVYICGGRSTK

-228 WGMHSFQSPGTDW
+228 WGVHSFQSPGTDW
-241 YAHINGVRVMARKD
+241 YASINGVRVMARQD
-255 EAKYCVVGEMSYDG
+255 EAKYCAVGEMSYDG

-306 ALQGTGSGLGTLK
+306 ALQGGGSALGKLK
-319 GVRALT
+319 GVRDGE
-325 APSAID
+325 APAAID
-331 PYYLIDYGF
+331 PYYLLQYGF

-367 INTGN
+367 ISTAN

-386 PSTYDAIPGAAKGI
+386 ASSYDAIPGAAKGI
-400 QIWHVDESIMNGFL
+400 QIWHVDESIMNSFT

-419 TKGAPHA
+419 TNGSPHA
-426 PGLTPLYPNGN
+426 PGLTPLYPSGD
-437 TGGSAY
+437 TGGKNY
-443 DNWSSKEG
+443 DTWSSKEG
-451 KNLFDC
+451 KNLFDSHG
-457 RKFKFIG
+457 FKFVG
-464 SDTWHTLL
+464 SDTWYTLL
-472 SDEQAEKL
+472 TEEQAAQF

-488 ECGNE
+488 EVGNE
-493 MQIKVTGTVAVPV
+493 MRIKVTGTVAVPV
-506 DFKLSSTTTLD
+506 DFKFSYDTTVNS
-517 TASVVGK
+517 ASISGK
-524 ITELN
+524 ITDLN
-529 CGSLNMITAVISK
+529 AGTLNMITAVVSK
-542 KTDYSDPVATLYA
+542 KSDYSSPVETLYA

-567 TGLDSKSTYYAKITA
+567 SGLDSKSTYYTKITA
-582 KGSNGESFR
+582 KGSNGESVR

-614 GMTKANRPYEVT
+614 GMTAANRPYEVT

-671 YLYARWIANDDA
+671 YLYARWIANDNA

-696 VFAIKAGESFT
+696 VFAIKTGESFT
-707 QPALEDNGGKTF
+707 QPVLEDNNGKAF
-719 IGWYTDPQFTTEFVF
+719 VGWYTDPQFTTEFVF
-734 DEPIYDAGTVTIY
+734 DEPIYDAGTVTVY
-747 ARWEGDEPAPLATTT
+747 ARWEGDEPATTT
-762 PAATETTGTG
+762 TTVTETTSATSPESTSGTE
-772 SSGGTTTTGTG
+772 TTTGG
-783 SSGGCKSIIGAGAS
+783 KSSGGCGSVIGVGAS
-797 FAVIGVIGAAL
+797 FAMIGVIGAAL

>member
-1 MYDII
+1 
-6 IQTLQKSLYL
+6 
-16 QEETP
+16 

-26 LSVIVAVVFVLCAAL
+26 LSVIVAVAFVLCAAF

-49 MEEYNYTEI
+49 MAEYNYTEI

-65 KPIPLLVI
+65 KPIPLLVL
-73 VINFDADGDGKDAYK
+73 VINFDADGDGKDAYE

-96 TSDAYKEQWAHSEE
+96 TSDAFKEQWAHSEE
-110 SYWANSLFG
+110 SYWASSLFG

-130 LMSKGNFWWT
+130 KMSKDNFWWE
-140 PAEETYGE
+140 PVEETYGE
-148 ENNGIVYVTLNM
+148 ENNGVVYVTLEM

-184 AKYVDFAKY
+184 AEYVDFAKY
-193 DTDGNGGISWD
+193 DTDGNGGLSWE
-204 ELTVLFICGGRSTK
+204 ELTVVYICGGRSTK

-228 WGMHSFQSPGTDW
+228 WGVHSFQSPGTDW
-241 YAHINGVRVMARKD
+241 YASINGVRVMARQD
-255 EAKYCVVGEMSYDG
+255 EAKYCAVGEMSYDG

-306 ALQGTGSGLGTLK
+306 ALQGGGSALGKLK
-319 GVRALT
+319 GVRDGE
-325 APSAID
+325 APAAID
-331 PYYLIDYGF
+331 PYYLLQYGF

-367 INTGN
+367 ISTAN

-386 PSTYDAIPGAAKGI
+386 ASSYDAIPGAAKGI
-400 QIWHVDESIMNGFL
+400 QIWHVDESIMNSFT

-419 TKGAPHA
+419 TNGSPHA
-426 PGLTPLYPNGN
+426 PGLTPLYPNGD
-437 TGGSAY
+437 TGGKNY
-443 DNWSSKEG
+443 DTWSSKEG
-451 KNLFDC
+451 KNLFDSHG
-457 RKFKFIG
+457 FKFVG
-464 SDTWHTLL
+464 SDTWYTLL
-472 SDEQAEKL
+472 TEEQAAQF

-488 ECGNE
+488 EVGNE
-493 MQIKVTGTVAVPV
+493 MRIKVTGTVAVPV
-506 DFKLSSTTTLD
+506 DFKFSYDTTVNS
-517 TASVVGK
+517 ASISGK
-524 ITELN
+524 ITDLN
-529 CGSLNMITAVISK
+529 AGTLNMITAVVSK
-542 KTDYSDPVATLYA
+542 KSDYSSPVETLYA

-567 TGLDSKSTYYAKITA
+567 SGLDSKSTYYTKITA
-582 KGSNGESFR
+582 KGSNGESVR

-614 GMTKANRPYEVT
+614 GMTAANRPYEVT

-647 GWYYDV
+647 GWYYDI

-671 YLYARWIANDDA
+671 YLYARWIANDNA

-696 VFAIKAGESFT
+696 VFAIKTGESFT
-707 QPALEDNGGKTF
+707 QPVLEDNNGKAF
-719 IGWYTDPQFTTEFVF
+719 VGWYTDPQFTTEFVF
-734 DEPIYDAGTVTIY
+734 DEPIYDAGTVTVY
-747 ARWEGDEPAPLATTT
+747 ARWEGDEPATTT
-762 PAATETTGTG
+762 TTVTETTSATSPESTSGTE
-772 SSGGTTTTGTG
+772 TTTGG
-783 SSGGCKSIIGAGAS
+783 KSSGGCGSVIGVGAS
-797 FAVIGVIGAAL
+797 FAMIGVIGAAL

>member
-1 MYDII
+1 
-6 IQTLQKSLYL
+6 
-16 QEETP
+16 

-26 LSVIVAVVFVLCAAL
+26 LSVIVAVAFVLCAAF
-41 MTVSAADA
+41 MTVSAANA
-49 MEEYNYTEI
+49 MAEYNYTEI

-65 KPIPLLVI
+65 KPIPLLVL
-73 VINFDADGDGKDAYK
+73 VINFDADGDGKDAYE

-96 TSDAYKEQWAHSEE
+96 TSDAFKEQWAHSEE
-110 SYWANSLFG
+110 SYWASSLFG

-130 LMSKGNFWWT
+130 KMSKDNFWWE
-140 PAEETYGE
+140 PVEETYGE
-148 ENNGIVYVTLNM
+148 ENNGVVYVTLEM

-184 AKYVDFAKY
+184 AEYVDFAKY
-193 DTDGNGGISWD
+193 DTDGNGGLSWE
-204 ELTVLFICGGRSTK
+204 ELTVVYICGGRSTK

-228 WGMHSFQSPGTDW
+228 WGVHSFQSPGTDW
-241 YAHINGVRVMARKD
+241 YASINGVRVMARQD
-255 EAKYCVVGEMSYDG
+255 EAKYCAVGEMSYDG

-306 ALQGTGSGLGTLK
+306 ALQGGGSALGKLK
-319 GVRALT
+319 GVRDGE
-325 APSAID
+325 APAAID
-331 PYYLIDYGF
+331 PYYLLQYGF

-367 INTGN
+367 ISTAN

-386 PSTYDAIPGAAKGI
+386 ASSYDAIPGAAKGI
-400 QIWHVDESIMNGFL
+400 QIWHVDESIMNSFT

-419 TKGAPHA
+419 TNGSPHA
-426 PGLTPLYPNGN
+426 PGLTPLYPSGD
-437 TGGSAY
+437 TGGKNY
-443 DNWSSKEG
+443 DTWSSKEG
-451 KNLFDC
+451 KNLFDSHG
-457 RKFKFIG
+457 FKFVG
-464 SDTWHTLL
+464 SDTWYTLL
-472 SDEQAEKL
+472 TEEQAAQF

-488 ECGNE
+488 EVGNE
-493 MQIKVTGTVAVPV
+493 MRIKVTGTVAVPV
-506 DFKLSSTTTLD
+506 DFKFSYDTTVNS
-517 TASVVGK
+517 ASISGK
-524 ITELN
+524 ITDLN
-529 CGSLNMITAVISK
+529 AGTLNMITAVVSK
-542 KTDYSDPVATLYA
+542 KSDYSSPVETLYA

-567 TGLDSKSTYYAKITA
+567 SGLDSKSTYYTKITA
-582 KGSNGESFR
+582 KGSNGESVR

-614 GMTKANRPYEVT
+614 GMTAANRPYEVT

-647 GWYYDV
+647 GWYYDI

-671 YLYARWIANDDA
+671 YLYARWIANDNA

-696 VFAIKAGESFT
+696 VFAIKTGESFT
-707 QPALEDNGGKTF
+707 QPVLEDNNGKAF

-734 DEPIYDAGTVTIY
+734 DEPIYDAGTVTVY
-747 ARWEGDEPAPLATTT
+747 ARWEGDEPATTT
-762 PAATETTGTG
+762 TTVTETTSATSPESTSGTE
-772 SSGGTTTTGTG
+772 TTTGG
-783 SSGGCKSIIGAGAS
+783 KSSGGCGSVIGVGAS
-797 FAVIGVIGAAL
+797 FAMIGVIGAAL